1 MNTVD
6 CLKTDKTM
14 PRKKYWRMSKARQTV
29 EDTKTLSS
37 EVGVLKLSDG
47 GLSQPKTP
55 SVSLEM
61 GVMKISDGGNAQP
74 KKPSVSVEM
83 GVMKISDGGNA
94 QPKKPSVSLEMG
106 VMNLSDG
113 GNAQPT
119 KPSVSEIAD
128 IVIDTLPETLKIP
141 DTLNE
146 PLNVSLNEH
155 MPHTLSELMPN
166 AVSKTNTEIH
176 LVPDTLINTMSETSV
191 THNDS
196 YSFAHND
203 THHCSHNDSHSIPH
217 SAFHSTPLA
226 CDKSFAVQFMESSV
240 NDCLKTQIDFDIAF
254 AEAFPKIVVKRQTC
268 NNEELTDNKEVCNN
282 EKLTENKE
290 VAYIELI
297 ESNETSFCDSHFEI
311 IDTDDQ
317 VAKKPLFK
325 SLIAS
330 DSSNS
335 QTSFDVVFLDN
346 FPEVAANYQSRDK
359 ELSERERMAFCPV
372 NTSQQNEEL
381 KRNVTAQHQ
390 LSSDP
395 LEVCSDNDVACYQAV
410 RSSELL
416 WNAIDLVFGSF
427 HQSDG
432 RFSEHSRGYQ
442 CTCNALC
449 MLSYAHC
456 GDVDNSMVLDKVL
469 YEGDALYQ
477 AVIRKLKSDGKLS
490 QHLLSLE
497 EIPDDFEV
505 EIGKFTIEKLHIE
518 SGPLIDTQDIGL
530 PTLHEVLQSAFLSV
544 SSGLLTVGAI
554 CSAVFKK
561 KGAFAFFDSHC
572 HGYNGLSA
580 TDGASS
586 LITFSSLDDLV
597 RYMYAFYDSMK
608 LDTSMQYD
616 FLPIN
621 VKKSENKQSYK
632 DEMASHMEAYFNDQR
647 LRQANKSQ
655 SEVRSISN
663 DLSSIAIEKSEKALW
678 AKRKE
683 FKDRSEYFK
692 NYKRKCRQNS
702 AFKGKERDSKQ
713 SARQNPVFRAKES
726 IYQKESKQAA
736 RQNPVIRAK
745 ENMYQKESKQTARK
759 DPVFKTKE
767 RESKQ
772 SARQNPVFRAKESI
786 YQKESKQAARQN
798 PVIRAKENMYQKE
811 SKQTA
816 RKDPVFKTKERES
829 KQSARQNP
837 VFRAKE
843 SIYQKESKQA
853 ARQNPVIR
861 AKENMYQK
869 ESKQSARKDSVFKA
883 KERESKQSAR
893 QNPVFRAKESINQK
907 ESKQAARQNPVFK
920 AKERESKQSA
930 RQNPVFRTKES
941 MYQKES
947 KQAARQ
953 NPVFKAKERESKQS
967 ARQNPVFRTKES
979 MYQKESKQSARKV
992 PVFKTKERESKQL
1005 ARRNPGFRAKET
1017 VYQKESKRKARE
1029 NPYFLECERIKK
1041 QQLRQEKRKFNDDSG
1056 IDVPRKRCKHD
1067 TDTLPKSH
1075 QKDLTIE
1082 ESIKQFHSDIAI
1094 GPLYVCSCCHQTWFK
1109 KSVSMLKNTHISA
1122 ESKRLH
1128 CTDFT
1133 SVGNEEWI
1141 CHTCLSALRE
1151 SKPPKLSVAN
1161 GMKWPDKPPELNL
1174 HQLEERLI
1182 ALRIPFMQI
1191 RELPRGGQYSLKGN
1205 VINVPVDIQPTI
1217 NCLPRPMDENFT
1229 VAIQLKKKLSYKK
1242 VDFKENV
1249 RPLRVLTALHWLM
1262 NNSELYKKSG
1272 IIVDDKWFQEVTESA
1287 EDTVREFL
1295 EVSKEQCKDKD
1306 NAENEK
1312 QKQDKTNEN
1321 DIEASNDYDSDHYS
1335 EVDANEQVGNIDTL
1349 VDDADIDN
1357 KYDKVFTF
1365 APGEGQHP
1373 LSLYQDKDAEYLCF
1387 PTISCGQTP
1396 PSRDE
1401 RLVPVHYSDIV
1412 KWELRS
1418 VDRRAAQSVPNIF
1431 FKHKKL
1437 QMKQISDK
1445 VNLAVRRCKNRGKKI
1460 TAAEARD
1467 SNYLD
1472 KLVNLDEGYYIF
1484 RQLRN
1489 SPAYLETRKK
1499 YIFAMI
1505 RQLSL
1510 PTWFM
1515 SLSAADTR
1523 WTDLLK
1529 MLAKLNDGIEYSE
1542 KELEHLT
1549 WQEKTKLVQKDP
1561 VTCSR
1566 YFDHR
1571 VQEFLNTVLKSSCEP
1586 IGKLLDFFY
1595 RVEFQQRGSPHIH
1608 MLVWIE
1614 NAPTL
1619 ETHSEE
1625 EIVQFVDQY
1634 LTSNTDNEKT
1644 ANLVGLQSHKH
1655 SKTCRKKGKPICRFG
1670 FPLPPLPRT
1679 MLLYPLEENVDKYKK
1694 KNTELLKVMNE
1705 YKDNVDMTFEE
1716 FLENIA
1722 KMDFE
1727 DYIKCIRS
1735 SLKAPKVF
1743 SKRKTKDMRINLFN
1757 EGILLAWKAN
1767 LDIQIVL
1774 EPYGCASYIVGYISK
1789 SQRGMSAQLDAAAKE
1804 ARKGNLDLK
1813 KQVRH
1818 IGNVFSNC
1826 VEVSAQE
1833 AVYLD
1838 LQIPLTKCTRD
1849 IVFINTSVP
1858 EERIFL
1864 LKPKAALDELPGEST
1879 DVESDNVIQR
1889 YSKRLRQLSKFCLAD
1904 YVSKVDIIY
1913 PKGNK
1918 FTEKVNDKNDDD
1930 RCDSSS
1936 SNESEDSFDGDKSQ
1950 CSDLLY
1956 KTKNG
1961 TKYKKRKVPRI
1972 IRYVKYNK
1980 KKDPEN
1986 YFREQLML
1994 FVPWRNEQKDLLG
2007 SFDTYEAHY
2016 NSVQTLLIP
2025 KRNEYEHHIE
2035 ELELARQMMEDEQR
2049 EYDQTA
2055 PNAEQENR
2063 EAEEEGSKESEQFVY
2078 FNPSRVVEHRHYDI
2092 GIELQSTC
2100 SVPPVET
2107 TGILLPD
2114 DEYLTLLRSLNLRQ
2128 REFFNHIVHWIKCKD
2143 EPVYAFLTGGA
2154 GVGKSV
2160 VIRALYQTLYRI
2172 LNLKDGENPD
2182 DKRILL
2188 CAYMGFAAFNISG
2201 QTICSAFHKQMY
2213 KGTYNHLSADELNT
2227 FRIKYR
2233 HLKVVIIDEISM
2245 VGNMTLSFIDTRL
2258 QQLTGSKSAFGG
2270 LSVIAVG
2277 DLYQLKPVGDFLIC
2291 LDLKVGASSLAR
2303 NLWKEL
2309 FTMYELVDIMRQKDD
2324 LAFAQLLNRLR
2335 LNEMTVEDKQMLQTR
2350 VFDRDTGDYPKDAV
2364 HLFAR
2369 NFYVKKHNDNIL
2381 SQLPGEKIVI
2391 PCHDNVVSANIPAK
2405 ECQRLINS
2413 LPDDYSK
2420 TGQLMKSLTV
2430 VVGMIVVHTANVDVE
2445 DGLTNGATG
2454 VVKQIDFR
2462 MEGTNRPS
2470 IIWVLFD
2477 DPRVGRTTREKYR
2490 KLYNSSIHTDW
2501 TPVFDVQRT
2510 FILNYKTYQRIQF
2523 PLTPASGKSV
2533 WKAEGATVDR
2543 VVVDLSQEKGIVKI
2557 PHIHYV
2563 ALSRVKRLTDLYILN
2578 MNEASMALDDD
2589 VNVEMHRLRTEAVLE
2604 LCYVPLYK
2612 TDPGKVKIAFNNA
2625 RSLHKHFRDVEFEPN
2640 VLAADAIGFAETR
2653 LCRRDENVHYALK
2666 RFRLIRLDDA
2676 EKESG
2681 NRPHHGLALYVKE
2694 YFQIQKVVKM
2704 QCKSFEFIFAA
2715 IYNIQRGYVQ
2725 VVVLYKYPRSSQTD
2739 FRKDIHHHLR
2749 PVINL
2754 NVRLVILG
2762 DFNIQIDCVNTEFV
2776 KFMETSFRCRQ
2787 QIKQSTTDSGSIL
2800 DLIFSNCES
2809 FCDVVEAYWTDHK
2822 LVYCAIDQ

>member
-1 MNTVD
+1 
-6 CLKTDKTM
+6 M
-14 PRKKYWRMSKARQTV
+14 PRRKHWRKSDSKRRERSRTDESETTLTGKYTGSPEQLLRQGSP
-29 EDTKTLSS
+29 EQLLRQGSPGRNQAGS
-37 EVGVLKLSDG
+37 PEQLLRQGSPGRNQAGSPEQLLRQGSPG
-47 GLSQPKTP
+47 RNQAGSPEQLLRQGSPGRNQAGSPEQFRQG
-55 SVSLEM
+55 S
-61 GVMKISDGGNAQP
+61 P
-74 KKPSVSVEM
+74 KKQADLEKPVHSN
-83 GVMKISDGGNA
+83 KSDKLV
-94 QPKKPSVSLEMG
+94 QKEKV
-106 VMNLSDG
+106 
-113 GNAQPT
+113 
-119 KPSVSEIAD
+119 
-128 IVIDTLPETLKIP
+128 
-141 DTLNE
+141 
-146 PLNVSLNEH
+146 H
-155 MPHTLSELMPN
+155 
-166 AVSKTNTEIH
+166 SK
-176 LVPDTLINTMSETSV
+176 
-191 THNDS
+191 
-196 YSFAHND
+196 
-203 THHCSHNDSHSIPH
+203 
-217 SAFHSTPLA
+217 
-226 CDKSFAVQFMESSV
+226 
-240 NDCLKTQIDFDIAF
+240 
-254 AEAFPKIVVKRQTC
+254 
-268 NNEELTDNKEVCNN
+268 NEEFQCSD
-282 EKLTENKE
+282 
-290 VAYIELI
+290 
-297 ESNETSFCDSHFEI
+297 F
-311 IDTDDQ
+311 
-317 VAKKPLFK
+317 FK
-325 SLIAS
+325 SLAAS
-330 DSSNS
+330 DRSNS
-335 QTSFDVVFLDN
+335 QTSFDAVFMDTFPDVV
-346 FPEVAANYQSRDK
+346 ANYQSRDK
-359 ELSERERMAFCPV
+359 ELSERERIPFCPV

-395 LEVCSDNDVACYQAV
+395 LEVCSDNDVACYQAI

-416 WNAIDLVFGSF
+416 WNACDLVFGSF
-427 HQSDG
+427 HQNDG

-477 AVIRKLKSDGKLS
+477 AVIRKLKSDGKFS

-505 EIGKFTIEKLHIE
+505 EIGKFTLEKFHIE
-518 SGPLIDTQDIGL
+518 SGPLIDTQDLGL

-561 KGAFAFFDSHC
+561 KGAYAFFDSHC
-572 HGYNGLSA
+572 HRHNGLSA

-621 VKKSENKQSYK
+621 VKKSQNKQSYK

-647 LRQANKSQ
+647 LRQANKSY

-663 DLSSIAIEKSEKALW
+663 DLSSIAIELPKKASW

-692 NYKRKCRQNS
+692 IYKRKCRQNS
-702 AFKGKERDSKQ
+702 AFKGKERD
-713 SARQNPVFRAKES
+713 
-726 IYQKESKQAA
+726 YQKESKQSA
-736 RQNPVIRAK
+736 RKGPVFKAK
-745 ENMYQKESKQTARK
+745 ERDYQKESKQSARKGPIFKAKERDYQKKSKQSARKGPVFKAKERDYQKESKQSARK

-772 SARQNPVFRAKESI
+772 SDRQNPVFRAKES
-786 YQKESKQAARQN
+786 
-798 PVIRAKENMYQKE
+798 MYQKE
-811 SKQTA
+811 SKESA
-816 RKDPVFKTKERES
+816 RKDP
-829 KQSARQNP
+829 
-837 VFRAKE
+837 
-843 SIYQKESKQA
+843 
-853 ARQNPVIR
+853 
-861 AKENMYQK
+861 
-869 ESKQSARKDSVFKA
+869 VFKA

-893 QNPVFRAKESINQK
+893 QNPVFRAKES
-907 ESKQAARQNPVFK
+907 
-920 AKERESKQSA
+920 
-930 RQNPVFRTKES
+930 
-941 MYQKES
+941 MH
-947 KQAARQ
+947 
-953 NPVFKAKERESKQS
+953 
-967 ARQNPVFRTKES
+967 
-979 MYQKESKQSARKV
+979 QKESKQSARKD
-992 PVFKTKERESKQL
+992 PVFKTKERESKQF

-1041 QQLRQEKRKFNDDSG
+1041 QQIRQEKRKFNNDSG
-1056 IDVPRKRCKHD
+1056 IDVPRKRSKPD
-1067 TDTLPKSH
+1067 TDPLPKSH

-1082 ESIKQFHSDIAI
+1082 ESIKRFHSDIAI
-1094 GPLYVCSCCHQTWFK
+1094 GPLYVCSCCHQTWFR
-1109 KSVSMLKNTHISA
+1109 KSVSMLKNTHIPA

-1151 SKPPKLSVAN
+1151 NKPPKLSVAN
-1161 GMKWPDKPPELNL
+1161 GMKWPDKPQELNL

-1272 IIVDDKWFQEVTESA
+1272 IIVDDNWFQEVTESA

-1295 EVSKEQCKDKD
+1295 EVSKEQCKDKA
-1306 NAENEK
+1306 NTENEK

-1373 LSLYQDKDAEYLCF
+1373 LSLYQDKYAEYLCF
-1387 PTISCGQTP
+1387 PTIFCGQTP

-1445 VNLAVRRCKNRGKKI
+1445 VNLAVRRCKKRGQKI

-1499 YIFAMI
+1499 DIFAMI

-1571 VQEFLNTVLKSSCEP
+1571 VQEFINTVLKSSCEP
-1586 IGKLLDFFY
+1586 IGKLIDYFY

-1619 ETHSEE
+1619 ETNSEG
-1625 EIVQFVDQY
+1625 EIVQFVDKY
-1634 LTSNTDNEKT
+1634 LTCNTDNEKT

-1679 MLLYPLEENVDKYKK
+1679 MLLYPLEEDVDKYKK
-1694 KNTELLKVMNE
+1694 KNTDLLKAMNE

-1716 FLENIA
+1716 FLKNIA
-1722 KMDFE
+1722 KMDFD

-1743 SKRKTKDMRINLFN
+1743 LKRKTKDMRINLFN

-1849 IVFINTSVP
+1849 IVFVNTSVP

-1864 LKPKAALDELPGEST
+1864 LKPKAALDELPAEST
-1879 DVESDNVIQR
+1879 NVESDNVIQR
-1889 YSKRLRQLSKFCLAD
+1889 YSKRPKQLSKFCLAD

-1913 PKGNK
+1913 PKGIK
-1918 FTEKVNDKNDDD
+1918 VPEKVNDKNDDD
-1930 RCDSSS
+1930 RCNSSS
-1936 SNESEDSFDGDKSQ
+1936 SNESEDSLDDDNSRG
-1950 CSDLLY
+1950 SDLLY

-2016 NSVQTLLIP
+2016 NSVQTSLIP

-2063 EAEEEGSKESEQFVY
+2063 EAEEEGSKESERFVY
-2078 FNPSRVVEHRHYDI
+2078 FNPNRVVEHRHYDI

-2182 DKRILL
+2182 DKIILL

-2201 QTICSAFHKQMY
+2201 QTICSAFHKKMY

-2245 VGNMTLSFIDTRL
+2245 VGNKMLNFIDTRL
-2258 QQLTGSKSAFGG
+2258 QQLTGSKAAFGG

-2277 DLYQLKPVGDFLIC
+2277 DLYQLKPVNDFLIC
-2291 LDLKVGASSLAR
+2291 LDLKEGASSLAR

-2335 LNEMTVEDKQMLQTR
+2335 VNEMTEEDKQKLQTR

-2369 NFYVKKHNDNIL
+2369 NVYVKKHNDNIL
-2381 SQLPGEKIVI
+2381 SQLPGEKFVI

-2413 LPDDYSK
+2413 LPDDYSN

-2490 KLYNSSIHTDW
+2490 KLYNSSINTDW

-2510 FILNYKTYQRIQF
+2510 FIVNYKTFQRIQF

-2543 VVVDLSQEKGIVKI
+2543 VVVDLSQEKTIRKI

-2563 ALSRVKRLTDLYILN
+2563 ALSRVKRLKDLYILN
-2578 MNEASMALDDD
+2578 MNEASMALDDN

-2612 TDPGKVKIAFNNA
+2612 TDPCKIKIAFNNA

-2653 LCRRDENVHYALK
+2653 LCRKDENVHYALK

-2704 QCKSFEFIFAA
+2704 QCKSFEFIFAG
-2715 IYNIQRGYVQ
+2715 IYSIQRGYVQ

-2749 PVINL
+2749 PVIDL

-2762 DFNIQIDCVNTEFV
+2762 DFNIHIDCVNTEFV
-2776 KFMETSFRCRQ
+2776 KFMETSFRCMQ
-2787 QIKQSTTDSGSIL
+2787 QIKQITTDSGSIL
-2800 DLIFSNCES
+2800 DLIFSNCEA

-2822 LVYCAIDQ
+2822 LIYCAIDQ

>member
-1 MNTVD
+1 
-6 CLKTDKTM
+6 M
-14 PRKKYWRMSKARQTV
+14 PRRKHWRKSDSKRRERSRTDESETAVRSVGSPSNGDGLPAT
-29 EDTKTLSS
+29 TLDGLPA
-37 EVGVLKLSDG
+37 VGTPFIMVVGSPSNVVAAGSPSNVVATGSPSNVVAPVSPSNVVAAGSPSNVVATGSPSNVVALS
-47 GLSQPKTP
+47 PP
-55 SVSLEM
+55 SVVAGS
-61 GVMKISDGGNAQP
+61 
-74 KKPSVSVEM
+74 PSRVGAS
-83 GVMKISDGGNA
+83 
-94 QPKKPSVSLEMG
+94 
-106 VMNLSDG
+106 
-113 GNAQPT
+113 
-119 KPSVSEIAD
+119 
-128 IVIDTLPETLKIP
+128 
-141 DTLNE
+141 
-146 PLNVSLNEH
+146 
-155 MPHTLSELMPN
+155 HT
-166 AVSKTNTEIH
+166 TNH
-176 LVPDTLINTMSETSV
+176 SSN
-191 THNDS
+191 
-196 YSFAHND
+196 
-203 THHCSHNDSHSIPH
+203 HSI
-217 SAFHSTPLA
+217 SQETQRNYQANIS
-226 CDKSFAVQFMESSV
+226 QF
-240 NDCLKTQIDFDIAF
+240 KQA
-254 AEAFPKIVVKRQTC
+254 
-268 NNEELTDNKEVCNN
+268 
-282 EKLTENKE
+282 
-290 VAYIELI
+290 
-297 ESNETSFCDSHFEI
+297 I
-311 IDTDDQ
+311 ID
-317 VAKKPLFK
+317 LK
-325 SLIAS
+325 SIIAS
-330 DSSNS
+330 DSSNT
-335 QTSFDVVFLDN
+335 QTDFDIVFLDT
-346 FPEVAANYQSRDK
+346 FPDVAANYQSKDNK
-359 ELSERERMAFCPV
+359 ELSERESIAVCPV
-372 NTSQQNEEL
+372 NTFQQNEEHD
-381 KRNVTAQHQ
+381 RNVTAQHH

-395 LEVCSDNDVACYQAV
+395 LEICSDNDVACYQAI
-410 RSSELL
+410 RSSERL
-416 WNAIDLVFGSF
+416 WNASDLVFGSF
-427 HQSDG
+427 HQNDG

-456 GDVDNSMVLDKVL
+456 GDVDNSTVLDKVL
-469 YEGDALYQ
+469 CEGDALYQ
-477 AVIRKLKSDGKLS
+477 TVIRKLKSDGKFI

-497 EIPDDFEV
+497 EIPDDFEL
-505 EIGKFTIEKLHIE
+505 EIGKFSLEKFRIV
-518 SGPLIDTQDIGL
+518 SGPLIDSQDLGL
-530 PTLHEVLQSAFLSV
+530 PTLHEVLQSAFLYV
-544 SSGLLTVGAI
+544 SSGLLTIGAI

-561 KGAFAFFDSHC
+561 KGSYAFFDSHC
-572 HGYNGLSA
+572 HGHNGLSA

-586 LITFSSLDDLV
+586 LIFFSSLDDLV
-597 RYMYAFYDSMK
+597 TYMYAFYDSMR
-608 LDTSMQYD
+608 LDTNLQFD

-621 VKKSENKQSYK
+621 VKKSQNKQSNK

-647 LRQANKSQ
+647 LRQANKTQ
-655 SEVRSISN
+655 SEPRSISN
-663 DLSSIAIEKSEKALW
+663 DLSSISIEKSKKAYR

-683 FKDRSEYFK
+683 FQDRKEYFK
-692 NYKRKCRQNS
+692 IYRSKCRQNS
-702 AFKGKERDSKQ
+702 AFKAKETVYQKQSKQ
-713 SARQNPVFRAKES
+713 S
-726 IYQKESKQAA
+726 
-736 RQNPVIRAK
+736 
-745 ENMYQKESKQTARK
+745 ARK

-772 SARQNPVFRAKESI
+772 F
-786 YQKESKQAARQN
+786 
-798 PVIRAKENMYQKE
+798 
-811 SKQTA
+811 A

-829 KQSARQNP
+829 KQFARRNP
-837 VFRAKE
+837 IFKTKE
-843 SIYQKESKQA
+843 T
-853 ARQNPVIR
+853 V
-861 AKENMYQK
+861 YQK
-869 ESKQSARKDSVFKA
+869 ESKQSARKD
-883 KERESKQSAR
+883 
-893 QNPVFRAKESINQK
+893 
-907 ESKQAARQNPVFK
+907 
-920 AKERESKQSA
+920 
-930 RQNPVFRTKES
+930 
-941 MYQKES
+941 
-947 KQAARQ
+947 
-953 NPVFKAKERESKQS
+953 
-967 ARQNPVFRTKES
+967 
-979 MYQKESKQSARKV
+979 
-992 PVFKTKERESKQL
+992 PVFKTKERESKQF
-1005 ARRNPGFRAKET
+1005 ARRNPIFKTKETVYQKESKQFARKDPVFKTKETVYQKESKQSARSHPVFKAKET
-1017 VYQKESKRKARE
+1017 VYQKESKQSARRNPIFKTKETVYQKVSKQSSRENPVFKAKETVYQKESKERARENQDFKAREKVCQNTSKRKARA
-1029 NPYFLECERIKK
+1029 NPYVLECERIKK
-1041 QQLRQEKRKFNDDSG
+1041 QQIRQEKRKFNDDLG
-1056 IDVPRKRCKHD
+1056 INISRKKIRHA
-1067 TDTLPKSH
+1067 TDILPKSH
-1075 QKDLTIE
+1075 QKDFKTIE
-1082 ESIKQFHSDIAI
+1082 ESIKQFHADISI
-1094 GPLYVCSCCHQTWFK
+1094 GPLYVCSCCHQTWFR

-1122 ESKRLH
+1122 ESRRQY

-1151 SKPPKLSVAN
+1151 SKPPKLSAAN
-1161 GMKWPDKPPELNL
+1161 GMKWPEKPQELNL

-1249 RPLRVLTALHWLM
+1249 RPLRVLSALHWLM
-1262 NNSELYKKSG
+1262 KNSELYKKSG
-1272 IIVDDKWFQEVTESA
+1272 IVVDDNWFQEVTESA

-1295 EVSKEQCKDKD
+1295 EVSKEQCKDK
-1306 NAENEK
+1306 NYPENEK
-1312 QKQDKTNEN
+1312 QKQEKTTEN

-1335 EVDANEQVGNIDTL
+1335 EIDANDHVGNIDTL

-1387 PTISCGQTP
+1387 PTIFCGQTP

-1445 VNLAVRRCKNRGKKI
+1445 VNLAVRRCKKRGQKI

-1467 SNYLD
+1467 SSYVD

-1499 YIFAMI
+1499 DIFAMI

-1529 MLAKLNDGIEYSE
+1529 MLAKLNDGIDYSK
-1542 KELEHLT
+1542 KEIENLS

-1571 VQEFLNTVLKSSCEP
+1571 IQEFLNTVLKSSCEP
-1586 IGKLLDFFY
+1586 IGKLLDYFY

-1619 ETHSEE
+1619 ETNSER
-1625 EIVQFVDQY
+1625 EIVQFVDKY
-1634 LTSNTDNEKT
+1634 LTCNTDNEKT

-1655 SKTCRKKGKPICRFG
+1655 SRTCRKKGKPICRFG

-1679 MLLYPLEENVDKYKK
+1679 MLLYPLEEDVDKYKK
-1694 KNTELLKVMNE
+1694 KNTELLKAMNE

-1716 FLENIA
+1716 FLENFA
-1722 KMDFE
+1722 KMDFD

-1743 SKRKTKDMRINLFN
+1743 LKRKTKDMRINLFN
-1757 EGILLAWKAN
+1757 EGILCAWKAN

-1849 IVFINTSVP
+1849 IVFVNTSVP

-1864 LKPKAALDELPGEST
+1864 LKPKAALDELPAEST

-1889 YSKRLRQLSKFCLAD
+1889 YSKRPKQLSKFCLAD

-1918 FTEKVNDKNDDD
+1918 VPEKVNDKNDDD
-1930 RCDSSS
+1930 RGDSSS
-1936 SNESEDSFDGDKSQ
+1936 SNESEDSLDDDNSQ
-1950 CSDLLY
+1950 GSDLLY

-1961 TKYKKRKVPRI
+1961 IKYKKRKVPRI

-2016 NSVQTLLIP
+2016 NSVQTSLVP

-2107 TGILLPD
+2107 TGIMLPD

-2201 QTICSAFHKQMY
+2201 QTICSAFHKKMY

-2258 QQLTGSKSAFGG
+2258 QQLTGSKAAFGG

-2291 LDLKVGASSLAR
+2291 LDLVAGASSLAR

-2335 LNEMTVEDKQMLQTR
+2335 LNEMTEEDKQVLQTR

-2369 NFYVKKHNDNIL
+2369 NSFVKKHNDNIL
-2381 SQLPGEKIVI
+2381 SQLPGEKFVI

-2490 KLYNSSIHTDW
+2490 KLYNSSINTDW

-2543 VVVDLSQEKGIVKI
+2543 VVVDLSQEKTIRKI

-2563 ALSRVKRLTDLYILN
+2563 ALSRVKRLKDLYILN

-2589 VNVEMHRLRTEAVLE
+2589 VNVEMHRLRTEAALE

-2612 TDPGKVKIAFNNA
+2612 TDPGKIKIAFNNA

-2653 LCRRDENVHYALK
+2653 LCRRDENVHYALR

-2704 QCKSFEFIFAA
+2704 QCKSFEFIFAS
-2715 IYNIQRGYVQ
+2715 IYSIQRGSVQ
-2725 VVVLYKYPRSSQTD
+2725 VVVLYKYPKSSQTD

-2749 PVINL
+2749 PVIDL

-2800 DLIFSNCES
+2800 DLIFSNCEA

>member
-1 MNTVD
+1 MRIREV
-6 CLKTDKTM
+6 
-14 PRKKYWRMSKARQTV
+14 RQKAQTEV
-29 EDTKTLSS
+29 NIKAEDGDRGAEDGDLATIM
-37 EVGVLKLSDG
+37 LSDG
-47 GLSQPKTP
+47 GLANPAFPSHDGIAPCGP
-55 SVSLEM
+55 SVSYSYAYSSP
-61 GVMKISDGGNAQP
+61 KSSPHSDTY
-74 KKPSVSVEM
+74 S
-83 GVMKISDGGNA
+83 
-94 QPKKPSVSLEMG
+94 
-106 VMNLSDG
+106 
-113 GNAQPT
+113 
-119 KPSVSEIAD
+119 
-128 IVIDTLPETLKIP
+128 IP
-141 DTLNE
+141 D
-146 PLNVSLNEH
+146 SL
-155 MPHTLSELMPN
+155 PHS
-166 AVSKTNTEIH
+166 
-176 LVPDTLINTMSETSV
+176 
-191 THNDS
+191 
-196 YSFAHND
+196 D
-203 THHCSHNDSHSIPH
+203 THSLPYSDINPHNDSHGNLIP
-217 SAFHSTPLA
+217 
-226 CDKSFAVQFMESSV
+226 CKMSFATQFIASSE
-240 NDCLKTQIDFDIAF
+240 NDCLKIQTDFEEAF
-254 AEAFPKIVVKRQTC
+254 VEAFPNIVKEHLC
-268 NNEELTDNKEVCNN
+268 NNEQLSKSKVTNK
-282 EKLTENKE
+282 
-290 VAYIELI
+290 ELI
-297 ESNETSFCDSHFEI
+297 EDNATLIHEGNFEI
-311 IDTDDQ
+311 MDTDILVSTQ
-317 VAKKPLFK
+317 P
-325 SLIAS
+325 S
-330 DSSNS
+330 
-335 QTSFDVVFLDN
+335 
-346 FPEVAANYQSRDK
+346 P
-359 ELSERERMAFCPV
+359 
-372 NTSQQNEEL
+372 
-381 KRNVTAQHQ
+381 
-390 LSSDP
+390 
-395 LEVCSDNDVACYQAV
+395 
-410 RSSELL
+410 LL
-416 WNAIDLVFGSF
+416 WNANRIMFGSF
-427 HQSDG
+427 HQNDE
-432 RFSEHSRGYQ
+432 RFIDQSRGVQ

-449 MLSYAHC
+449 MLIQ
-456 GDVDNSMVLDKVL
+456 DKIQNSSDLDQIL
-469 YEGDALYQ
+469 YEGDALYNRT
-477 AVIRKLKSDGKLS
+477 ITSLKAEGKFVHS
-490 QHLLSLE
+490 LLSLE
-497 EIPDDFEV
+497 EIPNTV
-505 EIGKFTIEKLHIE
+505 EIKTGQYFVEK
-518 SGPLIDTQDIGL
+518 QDIRYGYLVNTSDNEAL
-530 PTLHEVLQSAFLSV
+530 PTLQCALETAFLKSTSV
-544 SSGLLTVGAI
+544 LLIIGAV
-554 CSAVFKK
+554 CSAISKRNNLYV
-561 KGAFAFFDSHC
+561 FFDSHS
-572 HGYNGLSA
+572 HGENGL
-580 TDGASS
+580 ASS
-586 LITFSSLDDLV
+586 DGTSILMLFSCLEDLIAYL
-597 RYMYAFYDSMK
+597 YAFYESMRID
-608 LDTSMQYD
+608 LTVQFDL
-616 FLPIN
+616 LPISIRKKELSVIHKKQPETLLEAYFHDQTLRQKQKAVITKDSEPIVN
-621 VKKSENKQSYK
+621 VKKKKN
-632 DEMASHMEAYFNDQR
+632 
-647 LRQANKSQ
+647 
-655 SEVRSISN
+655 
-663 DLSSIAIEKSEKALW
+663 
-678 AKRKE
+678 RKE
-683 FKDRSEYFK
+683 YLRIYM
-692 NYKRKCRQNS
+692 QN
-702 AFKGKERDSKQ
+702 ARHDS
-713 SARQNPVFRAKES
+713 N
-726 IYQKESKQAA
+726 
-736 RQNPVIRAK
+736 
-745 ENMYQKESKQTARK
+745 
-759 DPVFKTKE
+759 
-767 RESKQ
+767 
-772 SARQNPVFRAKESI
+772 
-786 YQKESKQAARQN
+786 
-798 PVIRAKENMYQKE
+798 
-811 SKQTA
+811 
-816 RKDPVFKTKERES
+816 
-829 KQSARQNP
+829 
-837 VFRAKE
+837 
-843 SIYQKESKQA
+843 
-853 ARQNPVIR
+853 
-861 AKENMYQK
+861 
-869 ESKQSARKDSVFKA
+869 FKA
-883 KERESKQSAR
+883 KELVAQRKSKQNAR
-893 QNPVFRAKESINQK
+893 LDSN
-907 ESKQAARQNPVFK
+907 FK
-920 AKERESKQSA
+920 AKELVAQRKHMHKA
-930 RQNPVFRTKES
+930 RQDSN
-941 MYQKES
+941 
-947 KQAARQ
+947 
-953 NPVFKAKERESKQS
+953 FKAKELVTQRKHKHKARQDRDYKAKELVAQRKSKQNARLDS
-967 ARQNPVFRTKES
+967 NFKAKELVAQRKHKHKARQDRDYKAKELVA
-979 MYQKESKQSARKV
+979 QRKSKQNARLDSNFKAKELVAQRKHKHKARQDRDYKAKELVAQRKSKQNARLDSNFKATELVAQRKHMHKARQDSNFKAKELVAQRKSKQNARKNLFFV
-992 PVFKTKERESKQL
+992 
-1005 ARRNPGFRAKET
+1005 
-1017 VYQKESKRKARE
+1017 
-1029 NPYFLECERIKK
+1029 ECERVKK
-1041 QQLRQEKRKFNDDSG
+1041 QEYRKNKQKMDEMNECIVLGETRKKGKIKFDDHKVKKIS
-1056 IDVPRKRCKHD
+1056 DHRY
-1067 TDTLPKSH
+1067 
-1075 QKDLTIE
+1075 KDIKECIE
-1082 ESIKQFHSDIAI
+1082 QFHSSIAV
-1094 GPLYVCSCCHQTWFK
+1094 GPLYVCTCCHQTWFRK
-1109 KSVSMLKNTHISA
+1109 GVCMFKNINLPTSSRLYCTKFISVN
-1122 ESKRLH
+1122 
-1128 CTDFT
+1128 D
-1133 SVGNEEWI
+1133 EEWI
-1141 CHTCLSALRE
+1141 CHTCIGAIRDG
-1151 SKPPKLSVAN
+1151 KVPKLSVAN
-1161 GMKWPDKPPELNL
+1161 GMKWPDKPPELDL

-1229 VAIQLKKKLSYKK
+1229 VAIQLKKKLAYKK

-1249 RPLRVLTALHWLM
+1249 RPLRVLSALHWLM
-1262 NNSELYKKSG
+1262 NNSQLYKKSG
-1272 IIVDDKWFQEVTESA
+1272 IVVDESWFQEVTESS

-1295 EVSKEQCKDKD
+1295 EVSKESKVKNNTEGEIQEH
-1306 NAENEK
+1306 NN
-1312 QKQDKTNEN
+1312 TSEN
-1321 DIEASNDYDSDHYS
+1321 DTVESNDYDSDHYS
-1335 EVDANEQVGNIDTL
+1335 EVDANEHVGNVDTL

-1357 KYDKVFTF
+1357 KCDKVFTF

-1387 PTISCGQTP
+1387 PTIFCGQTP

-1445 VNLAVRRCKNRGKKI
+1445 VNLAVRRCKKRGQKI

-1467 SNYLD
+1467 SSYVD

-1499 YIFAMI
+1499 DIFAMI

-1529 MLAKLNDGIEYSE
+1529 MLAKLNDGIYYSE
-1542 KELEHLT
+1542 KELENLS

-1586 IGKLLDFFY
+1586 IGKLLDYFY

-1619 ETHSEE
+1619 ETNSER
-1625 EIVQFVDQY
+1625 EIVQFVDKY
-1634 LTSNTDNEKT
+1634 LTCNTDNEKT

-1655 SKTCRKKGKPICRFG
+1655 SRTCRKKGKPICRFG

-1679 MLLYPLEENVDKYKK
+1679 MLLYPLEEDVDKYKK
-1694 KNTELLKVMNE
+1694 KNTELLKAMNE

-1716 FLENIA
+1716 FLENFA
-1722 KMDFE
+1722 KMDFD

-1743 SKRKTKDMRINLFN
+1743 LKRKTKDMRINLFN
-1757 EGILLAWKAN
+1757 EGILCAWKAN

-1849 IVFINTSVP
+1849 IVFVNTSVP

-1864 LKPKAALDELPGEST
+1864 LKPKAALDELPAEST

-1889 YSKRLRQLSKFCLAD
+1889 YSKRPKQLSKFCLAD

-1918 FTEKVNDKNDDD
+1918 VPEKVNDKNDDD
-1930 RCDSSS
+1930 QGDSSS
-1936 SNESEDSFDGDKSQ
+1936 SNESEDSLDDDNSQ
-1950 CSDLLY
+1950 GSDLLY

-1961 TKYKKRKVPRI
+1961 IKYKKRKVPRI

-2016 NSVQTLLIP
+2016 NSVQTSLIP

-2107 TGILLPD
+2107 TGIMLPD

-2201 QTICSAFHKQMY
+2201 QTICSAFHKKMY
-2213 KGTYNHLSADELNT
+2213 QGTYNHLSADELNT

-2258 QQLTGSKSAFGG
+2258 QQLTGSKAAFGG

-2335 LNEMTVEDKQMLQTR
+2335 LNEMTEEDKQVLQTR

-2381 SQLPGEKIVI
+2381 SQLPGEKFVI

-2405 ECQRLINS
+2405 ECQTLINS

-2490 KLYNSSIHTDW
+2490 KLYNSSINTDW

-2543 VVVDLSQEKGIVKI
+2543 VVVDLSQEKRIVKI

-2563 ALSRVKRLTDLYILN
+2563 ALSRVKRLKDLYILN
-2578 MNEASMALDDD
+2578 LNEASMALDDD
-2589 VNVEMHRLRTEAVLE
+2589 VNVEMHRLRTEAALE

-2612 TDPGKVKIAFNNA
+2612 TDPGKIKIAFNNA

-2704 QCKSFEFIFAA
+2704 QCKSFEFIFAG
-2715 IYNIQRGYVQ
+2715 IYSIQRGYVQ
-2725 VVVLYKYPRSSQTD
+2725 VVVLYKYPKSSQTD

-2749 PVINL
+2749 PVIDV

-2800 DLIFSNCES
+2800 DLIFSNCEA

>member
-1 MNTVD
+1 MRIREV
-6 CLKTDKTM
+6 
-14 PRKKYWRMSKARQTV
+14 RQKAQTEV
-29 EDTKTLSS
+29 NIKAEDGDRGAEDGDLATIM
-37 EVGVLKLSDG
+37 LSDG
-47 GLSQPKTP
+47 GLANPAFPSHDGIAPCGP
-55 SVSLEM
+55 SVSYSYACSSP
-61 GVMKISDGGNAQP
+61 KSSPHSDTY
-74 KKPSVSVEM
+74 S
-83 GVMKISDGGNA
+83 
-94 QPKKPSVSLEMG
+94 
-106 VMNLSDG
+106 
-113 GNAQPT
+113 
-119 KPSVSEIAD
+119 
-128 IVIDTLPETLKIP
+128 IP
-141 DTLNE
+141 DS
-146 PLNVSLNEH
+146 P
-155 MPHTLSELMPN
+155 P
-166 AVSKTNTEIH
+166 
-176 LVPDTLINTMSETSV
+176 
-191 THNDS
+191 
-196 YSFAHND
+196 YSD
-203 THHCSHNDSHSIPH
+203 THSLPYSDINPHNDSHGNLIP
-217 SAFHSTPLA
+217 
-226 CDKSFAVQFMESSV
+226 CKMSFATQFIASSE
-240 NDCLKTQIDFDIAF
+240 NDCLKIQTDFEEAF
-254 AEAFPKIVVKRQTC
+254 VEAFPNIVKEHLC
-268 NNEELTDNKEVCNN
+268 NNEQLSKSKVTNK
-282 EKLTENKE
+282 
-290 VAYIELI
+290 ELI
-297 ESNETSFCDSHFEI
+297 EDNATLIHEGNFEI
-311 IDTDDQ
+311 MDTDILVSTQ
-317 VAKKPLFK
+317 P
-325 SLIAS
+325 S
-330 DSSNS
+330 
-335 QTSFDVVFLDN
+335 
-346 FPEVAANYQSRDK
+346 P
-359 ELSERERMAFCPV
+359 
-372 NTSQQNEEL
+372 
-381 KRNVTAQHQ
+381 
-390 LSSDP
+390 
-395 LEVCSDNDVACYQAV
+395 
-410 RSSELL
+410 LL
-416 WNAIDLVFGSF
+416 WNANRIMFGSF
-427 HQSDG
+427 HQNDE
-432 RFSEHSRGYQ
+432 RFIDQSRGVQ

-449 MLSYAHC
+449 MLIQ
-456 GDVDNSMVLDKVL
+456 DKIQNSSDLDQIL
-469 YEGDALYQ
+469 YEGDALYNRT
-477 AVIRKLKSDGKLS
+477 ITSLKAEGKFVHS
-490 QHLLSLE
+490 LLSLE
-497 EIPDDFEV
+497 EIPNTV
-505 EIGKFTIEKLHIE
+505 EIKTGQYFVEKQHIRYGYLVNTSDNE
-518 SGPLIDTQDIGL
+518 AL
-530 PTLHEVLQSAFLSV
+530 PTLQCALETAFLKSTSV
-544 SSGLLTVGAI
+544 LLIIGAV
-554 CSAVFKK
+554 CSAISKRNNLYV
-561 KGAFAFFDSHC
+561 FFDSHS
-572 HGYNGLSA
+572 HGKNGL
-580 TDGASS
+580 ASS
-586 LITFSSLDDLV
+586 DGTSILMLFSCLEDLIAYL
-597 RYMYAFYDSMK
+597 YAFYESMRID
-608 LDTSMQYD
+608 LTVQFDL
-616 FLPIN
+616 LPISIRKKELSVIHKKQPETLLEAYFHDQTLRQKQKAVITKDSEPIVN
-621 VKKSENKQSYK
+621 VKKKKN
-632 DEMASHMEAYFNDQR
+632 
-647 LRQANKSQ
+647 
-655 SEVRSISN
+655 
-663 DLSSIAIEKSEKALW
+663 
-678 AKRKE
+678 RKE
-683 FKDRSEYFK
+683 YLRIYM
-692 NYKRKCRQNS
+692 QN
-702 AFKGKERDSKQ
+702 ARHDS
-713 SARQNPVFRAKES
+713 N
-726 IYQKESKQAA
+726 
-736 RQNPVIRAK
+736 
-745 ENMYQKESKQTARK
+745 
-759 DPVFKTKE
+759 
-767 RESKQ
+767 
-772 SARQNPVFRAKESI
+772 
-786 YQKESKQAARQN
+786 
-798 PVIRAKENMYQKE
+798 
-811 SKQTA
+811 
-816 RKDPVFKTKERES
+816 
-829 KQSARQNP
+829 
-837 VFRAKE
+837 
-843 SIYQKESKQA
+843 
-853 ARQNPVIR
+853 
-861 AKENMYQK
+861 
-869 ESKQSARKDSVFKA
+869 FKA
-883 KERESKQSAR
+883 KELVAQRKSKQNAR
-893 QNPVFRAKESINQK
+893 HDSY
-907 ESKQAARQNPVFK
+907 FK
-920 AKERESKQSA
+920 AKELVAQRKSKQNA
-930 RQNPVFRTKES
+930 RLDSN
-941 MYQKES
+941 
-947 KQAARQ
+947 
-953 NPVFKAKERESKQS
+953 FKAKELVAQRKHMHKARQDSNFKAKELVAQRKHMHKARQDSNFKAKELVAQRKHMHKARQDRDYKAKELVAQRKSKQNARLDS
-967 ARQNPVFRTKES
+967 NFKAKELVTQRKHKHKARQDRDYKAKELVA
-979 MYQKESKQSARKV
+979 QRKSKQNARLDSNFKAKELVAQRKHKYKARQDRDYKAKELVAQRKSKQNARLDSNFKATELVAQRKHMHKARQDSNFKAKELVAQRKSKQNARKNLFFV
-992 PVFKTKERESKQL
+992 
-1005 ARRNPGFRAKET
+1005 
-1017 VYQKESKRKARE
+1017 
-1029 NPYFLECERIKK
+1029 ECERVKK
-1041 QQLRQEKRKFNDDSG
+1041 QEYRKNKQKMDEMNECIVLGETRKKDKIKFDDHKVKKIS
-1056 IDVPRKRCKHD
+1056 DHRY
-1067 TDTLPKSH
+1067 
-1075 QKDLTIE
+1075 KDIKECIE
-1082 ESIKQFHSDIAI
+1082 QFHSSIAV
-1094 GPLYVCSCCHQTWFK
+1094 GPLYVCTCCHQTWFRK
-1109 KSVSMLKNTHISA
+1109 GVCMFKNINLPTSSRLYCTKFISVN
-1122 ESKRLH
+1122 
-1128 CTDFT
+1128 D
-1133 SVGNEEWI
+1133 EEWI
-1141 CHTCLSALRE
+1141 CHTCIGAIRDG
-1151 SKPPKLSVAN
+1151 KVPKLSVAN
-1161 GMKWPDKPPELNL
+1161 GMKWPDKPPELDL

-1229 VAIQLKKKLSYKK
+1229 VAIQLKKKLAYKK

-1249 RPLRVLTALHWLM
+1249 RPLRVLSALHWLM
-1262 NNSELYKKSG
+1262 NNSQLYKKSG
-1272 IIVDDKWFQEVTESA
+1272 IVVDESWFQEVTESS

-1295 EVSKEQCKDKD
+1295 EVSKESKVKNNTEGEIQEH
-1306 NAENEK
+1306 NN
-1312 QKQDKTNEN
+1312 TSEN
-1321 DIEASNDYDSDHYS
+1321 DTVESNDYDSDHYS
-1335 EVDANEQVGNIDTL
+1335 EVDANEHVGNVDTL

-1357 KYDKVFTF
+1357 KCDKVFTF

-1387 PTISCGQTP
+1387 PTIFCGQTP

-1445 VNLAVRRCKNRGKKI
+1445 VNLAVRRCKKRGQKI

-1467 SNYLD
+1467 SSYVD

-1499 YIFAMI
+1499 DIFAMI

-1529 MLAKLNDGIEYSE
+1529 MLAKLNDGIYYSE
-1542 KELEHLT
+1542 KELENLS

-1586 IGKLLDFFY
+1586 IGKLLDYFY

-1619 ETHSEE
+1619 ETNSER
-1625 EIVQFVDQY
+1625 EIVQFVDKY
-1634 LTSNTDNEKT
+1634 LTCNTDNEKT

-1655 SKTCRKKGKPICRFG
+1655 SRTCRKKGKPICRFG

-1679 MLLYPLEENVDKYKK
+1679 MLLYPLEEDVDKYKK
-1694 KNTELLKVMNE
+1694 KNTELLKAMNE

-1716 FLENIA
+1716 FLENFA
-1722 KMDFE
+1722 KMDFD

-1743 SKRKTKDMRINLFN
+1743 LKRKTKDMRINLFN
-1757 EGILLAWKAN
+1757 EGILCAWKAN

-1849 IVFINTSVP
+1849 IVFVNTSVP

-1864 LKPKAALDELPGEST
+1864 LKPKAALDELPAEST

-1889 YSKRLRQLSKFCLAD
+1889 YSKRPKQLSKFCLAD

-1918 FTEKVNDKNDDD
+1918 VPEKVNDKNDDD
-1930 RCDSSS
+1930 QGDSSS
-1936 SNESEDSFDGDKSQ
+1936 SNESEDSLDDDNSQ
-1950 CSDLLY
+1950 GSDLLY

-1961 TKYKKRKVPRI
+1961 IKYKKRKVPRI

-2016 NSVQTLLIP
+2016 NSVQTSLIP

-2107 TGILLPD
+2107 TGIMLPD

-2201 QTICSAFHKQMY
+2201 QTICSAFHKKMY
-2213 KGTYNHLSADELNT
+2213 QGTYNHLSADELNT

-2258 QQLTGSKSAFGG
+2258 QQLTGSKAAFGG

-2335 LNEMTVEDKQMLQTR
+2335 LNEMTEEDKQVLQTR

-2381 SQLPGEKIVI
+2381 SQLPGEKFVI

-2405 ECQRLINS
+2405 ECQTLINN

-2490 KLYNSSIHTDW
+2490 KLYNSSINTDW

-2543 VVVDLSQEKGIVKI
+2543 VVVDLSQEKRIVKI

-2563 ALSRVKRLTDLYILN
+2563 ALSRVKRLKDLYILN
-2578 MNEASMALDDD
+2578 LNEASMALDDD
-2589 VNVEMHRLRTEAVLE
+2589 VNVEMHRLRTEAALE

-2612 TDPGKVKIAFNNA
+2612 TEAGKIKIAFNNA

-2704 QCKSFEFIFAA
+2704 QCKSFEFIFAG
-2715 IYNIQRGYVQ
+2715 IYSIQRGYVQ
-2725 VVVLYKYPRSSQTD
+2725 IVVLYKYPKSSQTD

-2749 PVINL
+2749 PVIDL

-2776 KFMETSFRCRQ
+2776 KFMETLFRCRQ

-2800 DLIFSNCES
+2800 DLIFSNCEA

>member
-1 MNTVD
+1 
-6 CLKTDKTM
+6 M
-14 PRKKYWRMSKARQTV
+14 PRRKHWRKSDSKRRERSRTD
-29 EDTKTLSS
+29 E
-37 EVGVLKLSDG
+37 
-47 GLSQPKTP
+47 
-55 SVSLEM
+55 
-61 GVMKISDGGNAQP
+61 
-74 KKPSVSVEM
+74 
-83 GVMKISDGGNA
+83 
-94 QPKKPSVSLEMG
+94 
-106 VMNLSDG
+106 
-113 GNAQPT
+113 
-119 KPSVSEIAD
+119 
-128 IVIDTLPETLKIP
+128 
-141 DTLNE
+141 
-146 PLNVSLNEH
+146 
-155 MPHTLSELMPN
+155 
-166 AVSKTNTEIH
+166 
-176 LVPDTLINTMSETSV
+176 SETAVRSV
-191 THNDS
+191 RSPSNGDGLPATTLDGLPAVGSPFIMVVGSPSNVVAAGSPSNVVATGSPSNVVAPVSPSNVVAAGSPSKMVATGSPSNVVALSPHS
-196 YSFAHND
+196 VVAGSPSSVGA
-203 THHCSHNDSHSIPH
+203 SHTTNHSSNHSI
-217 SAFHSTPLA
+217 SQETQRNYQANIS
-226 CDKSFAVQFMESSV
+226 QF
-240 NDCLKTQIDFDIAF
+240 KQAIIDF
-254 AEAFPKIVVKRQTC
+254 
-268 NNEELTDNKEVCNN
+268 
-282 EKLTENKE
+282 
-290 VAYIELI
+290 
-297 ESNETSFCDSHFEI
+297 
-311 IDTDDQ
+311 
-317 VAKKPLFK
+317 K
-325 SLIAS
+325 SIIAS
-330 DSSNS
+330 DSSNT
-335 QTSFDVVFLDN
+335 QTDFDIVFLDT
-346 FPEVAANYQSRDK
+346 FPDVAANYQSKDNK
-359 ELSERERMAFCPV
+359 ELSERESIAVCPV
-372 NTSQQNEEL
+372 NTFQQNEEHD
-381 KRNVTAQHQ
+381 RNVTAQHHS
-390 LSSDP
+390 SSDP
-395 LEVCSDNDVACYQAV
+395 LEICSDNDVACYQAI
-410 RSSELL
+410 RSSERL
-416 WNAIDLVFGSF
+416 WNASDLVFGSF
-427 HQSDG
+427 HQNDG

-456 GDVDNSMVLDKVL
+456 GDVDNSTVLDKVL
-469 YEGDALYQ
+469 CEGDALYQ
-477 AVIRKLKSDGKLS
+477 TVIRKLKSDGKFIH
-490 QHLLSLE
+490 HLLSLE
-497 EIPDDFEV
+497 EIPDDFEL
-505 EIGKFTIEKLHIE
+505 EIGKFSLEKFRIV
-518 SGPLIDTQDIGL
+518 SGPLIDSQDLGL
-530 PTLHEVLQSAFLSV
+530 PTLHEVLQSAFLYV
-544 SSGLLTVGAI
+544 SSGLLTIGAI

-561 KGAFAFFDSHC
+561 KGSYAFFDSHC
-572 HGYNGLSA
+572 HGHNGLSA

-586 LITFSSLDDLV
+586 LIFFSSLDDLV
-597 RYMYAFYDSMK
+597 TYMYAFYDSMR
-608 LDTSMQYD
+608 LDTNLQFD

-621 VKKSENKQSYK
+621 VKKSQNKQSNK

-647 LRQANKSQ
+647 LRQANKTQ
-655 SEVRSISN
+655 SEPRSTSN
-663 DLSSIAIEKSEKALW
+663 DLSSISIEKSKKAYR

-683 FKDRSEYFK
+683 FQDRKEYFK
-692 NYKRKCRQNS
+692 IYKSKCRQNS
-702 AFKGKERDSKQ
+702 AFK
-713 SARQNPVFRAKES
+713 AKETV
-726 IYQKESKQAA
+726 YQKESKQF
-736 RQNPVIRAK
+736 
-745 ENMYQKESKQTARK
+745 ARK

-772 SARQNPVFRAKESI
+772 FARRNSAFKAKESV
-786 YQKESKQAARQN
+786 YQKESKQ
-798 PVIRAKENMYQKE
+798 
-811 SKQTA
+811 SA

-829 KQSARQNP
+829 KQFARRNP
-837 VFRAKE
+837 VFKAKE
-843 SIYQKESKQA
+843 S
-853 ARQNPVIR
+853 V
-861 AKENMYQK
+861 YQK
-869 ESKQSARKDSVFKA
+869 ESKQSARKDPVFKT
-883 KERESKQSAR
+883 KERESRQFAR
-893 QNPVFRAKESINQK
+893 RNPI
-907 ESKQAARQNPVFK
+907 FK
-920 AKERESKQSA
+920 
-930 RQNPVFRTKES
+930 TKET
-941 MYQKES
+941 
-947 KQAARQ
+947 
-953 NPVFKAKERESKQS
+953 V
-967 ARQNPVFRTKES
+967 
-979 MYQKESKQSARKV
+979 YQKESKQSARKD
-992 PVFKTKERESKQL
+992 PVFKTKERESKQF
-1005 ARRNPGFRAKET
+1005 ARRNPIFKTKET
-1017 VYQKESKRKARE
+1017 VYQKESKQFARRNPIFKTKETVYQKESKQSARKDPVFKTKERESKQFARRNPIFKTKETVYQKESKERARENQDFKAREKVCQNTSKRKARA
-1029 NPYFLECERIKK
+1029 NPYVLECERIKK
-1041 QQLRQEKRKFNDDSG
+1041 QQIRQEKRKFNDDLG
-1056 IDVPRKRCKHD
+1056 INISRKKIKHA
-1067 TDTLPKSH
+1067 TDILPKSH
-1075 QKDLTIE
+1075 QKDFKTIE
-1082 ESIKQFHSDIAI
+1082 ESIKQFHADISI
-1094 GPLYVCSCCHQTWFK
+1094 GPLYVCSCCHQTWFR

-1122 ESKRLH
+1122 ESRRLYS
-1128 CTDFT
+1128 TDFT

-1151 SKPPKLSVAN
+1151 SKPPKLSAAN
-1161 GMKWPDKPPELNL
+1161 GMKWPDKPQELNL

-1249 RPLRVLTALHWLM
+1249 RPLRVLSALHWLM
-1262 NNSELYKKSG
+1262 KNSELYKKSG
-1272 IIVDDKWFQEVTESA
+1272 IVVDDNWFQEVTESA

-1295 EVSKEQCKDKD
+1295 EVSKEQCKDK
-1306 NAENEK
+1306 NYPENEK
-1312 QKQDKTNEN
+1312 QKQEKTTEN
-1321 DIEASNDYDSDHYS
+1321 DIEASIDYDSDHYS
-1335 EVDANEQVGNIDTL
+1335 EIDANDHVGSIDTL

-1387 PTISCGQTP
+1387 PTIFCGQTP

-1445 VNLAVRRCKNRGKKI
+1445 VNLAVRRCKKRGQKI

-1467 SNYLD
+1467 SSYVD

-1499 YIFAMI
+1499 DIFAMI

-1529 MLAKLNDGIEYSE
+1529 MLAKLNDGIDYSE
-1542 KELEHLT
+1542 KELENLS

-1586 IGKLLDFFY
+1586 IGKLLDYFY

-1619 ETHSEE
+1619 ETNSER
-1625 EIVQFVDQY
+1625 EIVQFVDKY
-1634 LTSNTDNEKT
+1634 LTCNTDNEKT

-1679 MLLYPLEENVDKYKK
+1679 MLLYPLEEDVDKYKK
-1694 KNTELLKVMNE
+1694 KNTELLKAMNE

-1716 FLENIA
+1716 FLENFA
-1722 KMDFE
+1722 KMDFD

-1743 SKRKTKDMRINLFN
+1743 LKRKTKDMRINLFN
-1757 EGILLAWKAN
+1757 EGILCAWKAN

-1849 IVFINTSVP
+1849 IVFVNTSVP

-1864 LKPKAALDELPGEST
+1864 LKPKAALDELPAEST

-1889 YSKRLRQLSKFCLAD
+1889 YSKRPKQLSKFCLAD

-1918 FTEKVNDKNDDD
+1918 VPEKVNDKNDDD
-1930 RCDSSS
+1930 RGDSSS
-1936 SNESEDSFDGDKSQ
+1936 SNESEDSLDDDNSQ
-1950 CSDLLY
+1950 GSDLLY

-1961 TKYKKRKVPRI
+1961 IKYKKRKVPRI

-2016 NSVQTLLIP
+2016 NSVQTSLVP

-2107 TGILLPD
+2107 TGIMLPD

-2201 QTICSAFHKQMY
+2201 QTICSAFHKKMY

-2258 QQLTGSKSAFGG
+2258 QQLTGSKAAFGG

-2291 LDLKVGASSLAR
+2291 LDLVEGASSLAR

-2335 LNEMTVEDKQMLQTR
+2335 LNEMTEEDKQVLQTR

-2369 NFYVKKHNDNIL
+2369 NFFVKKHNDNIL
-2381 SQLPGEKIVI
+2381 SQLPGEKFVI

-2490 KLYNSSIHTDW
+2490 KLYNSSINTDW

-2543 VVVDLSQEKGIVKI
+2543 VVVDLSQEKTIRKI

-2563 ALSRVKRLTDLYILN
+2563 ALSRVKRLKDLYILN

-2589 VNVEMHRLRTEAVLE
+2589 VNVEMHRLRTEAALE

-2612 TDPGKVKIAFNNA
+2612 TDPGKIKIAFNNA
-2625 RSLHKHFRDVEFEPN
+2625 RSLHKHFRDVEYEPN

-2653 LCRRDENVHYALK
+2653 LCRRDENVHYALR

-2704 QCKSFEFIFAA
+2704 QCKSFEFIFAS
-2715 IYNIQRGYVQ
+2715 IYSIQRGSVQ
-2725 VVVLYKYPRSSQTD
+2725 VVVLYKYPKSSQTD

-2749 PVINL
+2749 PVIDL
-2754 NVRLVILG
+2754 NIRLVILG

-2800 DLIFSNCES
+2800 DLIFSNCEA

>member
-1 MNTVD
+1 MRIREV
-6 CLKTDKTM
+6 
-14 PRKKYWRMSKARQTV
+14 RQKAQTEV
-29 EDTKTLSS
+29 NIKAEDGDRGAEDGDLATIM
-37 EVGVLKLSDG
+37 LSDG
-47 GLSQPKTP
+47 GLANPAFPSHDGIAPCGP
-55 SVSLEM
+55 SV
-61 GVMKISDGGNAQP
+61 
-74 KKPSVSVEM
+74 
-83 GVMKISDGGNA
+83 
-94 QPKKPSVSLEMG
+94 
-106 VMNLSDG
+106 
-113 GNAQPT
+113 
-119 KPSVSEIAD
+119 
-128 IVIDTLPETLKIP
+128 
-141 DTLNE
+141 
-146 PLNVSLNEH
+146 
-155 MPHTLSELMPN
+155 
-166 AVSKTNTEIH
+166 
-176 LVPDTLINTMSETSV
+176 
-191 THNDS
+191 S
-196 YSFAHND
+196 YSFAYSSPKSSPHSDTYSIPDSPPDSD
-203 THHCSHNDSHSIPH
+203 THSLPYSDINPHNDSHGNLIPR
-217 SAFHSTPLA
+217 
-226 CDKSFAVQFMESSV
+226 KMSFATQFIASSG
-240 NDCLKTQIDFDIAF
+240 NDCLKIQTDFEEAF
-254 AEAFPKIVVKRQTC
+254 VEAFPNIVKEHLC
-268 NNEELTDNKEVCNN
+268 NNEQLSKSKVTNK
-282 EKLTENKE
+282 
-290 VAYIELI
+290 ELI
-297 ESNETSFCDSHFEI
+297 EDNATLFHEGNFEI
-311 IDTDDQ
+311 MDTDIP
-317 VAKKPLFK
+317 VATQP
-325 SLIAS
+325 S
-330 DSSNS
+330 
-335 QTSFDVVFLDN
+335 
-346 FPEVAANYQSRDK
+346 P
-359 ELSERERMAFCPV
+359 
-372 NTSQQNEEL
+372 
-381 KRNVTAQHQ
+381 
-390 LSSDP
+390 
-395 LEVCSDNDVACYQAV
+395 
-410 RSSELL
+410 LL
-416 WNAIDLVFGSF
+416 WNANRIMFGSF
-427 HQSDG
+427 HQNDE
-432 RFSEHSRGYQ
+432 RFIDQSRGVQ

-449 MLSYAHC
+449 MLTQ
-456 GDVDNSMVLDKVL
+456 DKIQNSSDLDQIL
-469 YEGDALYQ
+469 YEGDALYNRT
-477 AVIRKLKSDGKLS
+477 ITSLKAEGKFV
-490 QHLLSLE
+490 HPLLSLE
-497 EIPDDFEV
+497 EIPNTV
-505 EIGKFTIEKLHIE
+505 EIKTGQYFVEKQHIRYGYLVNTSDNE
-518 SGPLIDTQDIGL
+518 AL
-530 PTLHEVLQSAFLSV
+530 PTFQCALETAFLKSTSV
-544 SSGLLTVGAI
+544 LLIIGAV
-554 CSAVFKK
+554 CSAISKRNNLYV
-561 KGAFAFFDSHC
+561 FFDSHS
-572 HGYNGLSA
+572 HGENGL
-580 TDGASS
+580 ASS
-586 LITFSSLDDLV
+586 DGTSILMVFSCLEDLIAYL
-597 RYMYAFYDSMK
+597 YAFYESMRID
-608 LDTSMQYD
+608 LTVQFDL
-616 FLPIN
+616 LPISIRKKELSVIHKKQPETLLEAYFHDQTLRQKQKAVVTKDSEPIVN
-621 VKKSENKQSYK
+621 VKKKKN
-632 DEMASHMEAYFNDQR
+632 
-647 LRQANKSQ
+647 
-655 SEVRSISN
+655 
-663 DLSSIAIEKSEKALW
+663 
-678 AKRKE
+678 RKE
-683 FKDRSEYFK
+683 YLRIYM
-692 NYKRKCRQNS
+692 QN
-702 AFKGKERDSKQ
+702 ARHDS
-713 SARQNPVFRAKES
+713 N
-726 IYQKESKQAA
+726 
-736 RQNPVIRAK
+736 
-745 ENMYQKESKQTARK
+745 
-759 DPVFKTKE
+759 
-767 RESKQ
+767 
-772 SARQNPVFRAKESI
+772 
-786 YQKESKQAARQN
+786 
-798 PVIRAKENMYQKE
+798 
-811 SKQTA
+811 
-816 RKDPVFKTKERES
+816 
-829 KQSARQNP
+829 
-837 VFRAKE
+837 
-843 SIYQKESKQA
+843 
-853 ARQNPVIR
+853 
-861 AKENMYQK
+861 
-869 ESKQSARKDSVFKA
+869 FKA
-883 KERESKQSAR
+883 KELVAQRKHMHKAR
-893 QNPVFRAKESINQK
+893 QDRDYKAKELVAQRK
-907 ESKQAARQNPVFK
+907 YKQNARLDSNFK
-920 AKERESKQSA
+920 AKELVAQRKHMHKARQDRDYKAKELVAQHKSKQNA
-930 RQNPVFRTKES
+930 RLDSN
-941 MYQKES
+941 
-947 KQAARQ
+947 
-953 NPVFKAKERESKQS
+953 FKAKELVAQRKHMHKARQDRDYKAKELVAQRKSKQNARLDS
-967 ARQNPVFRTKES
+967 NFKAKELVAQRKHMHKARQDSNFKAKELVAQRKHMHKARQDS
-979 MYQKESKQSARKV
+979 NFKAKELVAQRKHMHKARQDSNFKAKELVAQRKSKQNARKNLFFV
-992 PVFKTKERESKQL
+992 
-1005 ARRNPGFRAKET
+1005 
-1017 VYQKESKRKARE
+1017 
-1029 NPYFLECERIKK
+1029 ECERVKK
-1041 QQLRQEKRKFNDDSG
+1041 QEYRKNKQKMAEMNECIVLGETRKKDKIKFDDHKVEKISDHRY
-1056 IDVPRKRCKHD
+1056 
-1067 TDTLPKSH
+1067 
-1075 QKDLTIE
+1075 KDIKECIE
-1082 ESIKQFHSDIAI
+1082 QFHSSIAV
-1094 GPLYVCSCCHQTWFK
+1094 GPLYVCTCCHQTWFRK
-1109 KSVSMLKNTHISA
+1109 GVCMLKNINLPTSSRLYCTKFISVNDA
-1122 ESKRLH
+1122 
-1128 CTDFT
+1128 
-1133 SVGNEEWI
+1133 EWI
-1141 CHTCLSALRE
+1141 CHTCIGAIRDG
-1151 SKPPKLSVAN
+1151 KVPKLSLAN
-1161 GMKWPDKPPELNL
+1161 GMKWPDKPPELDL

-1229 VAIQLKKKLSYKK
+1229 VAIQLKKKLAYKK

-1249 RPLRVLTALHWLM
+1249 RPLRVLSALHWLM
-1262 NNSELYKKSG
+1262 NKSQLYKKSG
-1272 IIVDDKWFQEVTESA
+1272 IVVDESWFQEVTESS

-1295 EVSKEQCKDKD
+1295 EVSKESKVKNNTEGEIQEH
-1306 NAENEK
+1306 NN
-1312 QKQDKTNEN
+1312 TSEN
-1321 DIEASNDYDSDHYS
+1321 DTVESNDYDSDHYS
-1335 EVDANEQVGNIDTL
+1335 EVDANEHVGNVDTL

-1357 KYDKVFTF
+1357 KCDKVFTF

-1387 PTISCGQTP
+1387 PTIFCGQTP

-1445 VNLAVRRCKNRGKKI
+1445 VNLAVRRCKKRGQKI

-1467 SNYLD
+1467 SSYVD

-1499 YIFAMI
+1499 DIFAMI

-1529 MLAKLNDGIEYSE
+1529 MLAKLNDGIYYSE
-1542 KELEHLT
+1542 KELENLS

-1586 IGKLLDFFY
+1586 IGKLLDYFY

-1619 ETHSEE
+1619 ETNSER
-1625 EIVQFVDQY
+1625 EIVQFVDKY
-1634 LTSNTDNEKT
+1634 LTCNTDNEKT

-1655 SKTCRKKGKPICRFG
+1655 SRTCRKKGKPICRFG

-1679 MLLYPLEENVDKYKK
+1679 MLLYPLEEDVDKYKK
-1694 KNTELLKVMNE
+1694 KNTELLKAMNE

-1716 FLENIA
+1716 FLENFA
-1722 KMDFE
+1722 KMDFD

-1743 SKRKTKDMRINLFN
+1743 LKRKTKDMRINLFN
-1757 EGILLAWKAN
+1757 EGILCAWKAN

-1849 IVFINTSVP
+1849 IVFVNTSVP

-1864 LKPKAALDELPGEST
+1864 LKPKAALDELPAEST

-1889 YSKRLRQLSKFCLAD
+1889 YSKRPKQLSKFCLAD

-1918 FTEKVNDKNDDD
+1918 VPEKVNDKNDDD
-1930 RCDSSS
+1930 QGDSSS
-1936 SNESEDSFDGDKSQ
+1936 SNESEDSLDDDNSQ
-1950 CSDLLY
+1950 GSDFLY

-1961 TKYKKRKVPRI
+1961 IKYKKRKVPRI

-1994 FVPWRNEQKDLLG
+1994 FVPRRNEQKDLLG

-2016 NSVQTLLIP
+2016 NSVQTSLIP

-2107 TGILLPD
+2107 TGIMLPD

-2201 QTICSAFHKQMY
+2201 QTICSAFHKKMY
-2213 KGTYNHLSADELNT
+2213 QGTYNHLSADELNT

-2258 QQLTGSKSAFGG
+2258 QQLTGSKAAFGG

-2335 LNEMTVEDKQMLQTR
+2335 LNEMTEEDKQVLQTR

-2381 SQLPGEKIVI
+2381 SQLPGEKFVI

-2490 KLYNSSIHTDW
+2490 KLYNSSINTDW

-2543 VVVDLSQEKGIVKI
+2543 VVVDLSQEKND
-2557 PHIHYV
+2557 
-2563 ALSRVKRLTDLYILN
+2563 T
-2578 MNEASMALDDD
+2578 
-2589 VNVEMHRLRTEAVLE
+2589 
-2604 LCYVPLYK
+2604 
-2612 TDPGKVKIAFNNA
+2612 
-2625 RSLHKHFRDVEFEPN
+2625 
-2640 VLAADAIGFAETR
+2640 
-2653 LCRRDENVHYALK
+2653 
-2666 RFRLIRLDDA
+2666 
-2676 EKESG
+2676 
-2681 NRPHHGLALYVKE
+2681 
-2694 YFQIQKVVKM
+2694 
-2704 QCKSFEFIFAA
+2704 
-2715 IYNIQRGYVQ
+2715 
-2725 VVVLYKYPRSSQTD
+2725 
-2739 FRKDIHHHLR
+2739 
-2749 PVINL
+2749 
-2754 NVRLVILG
+2754 
-2762 DFNIQIDCVNTEFV
+2762 
-2776 KFMETSFRCRQ
+2776 
-2787 QIKQSTTDSGSIL
+2787 
-2800 DLIFSNCES
+2800 
-2809 FCDVVEAYWTDHK
+2809 
-2822 LVYCAIDQ
+2822 

>member
-1 MNTVD
+1 
-6 CLKTDKTM
+6 M
-14 PRKKYWRMSKARQTV
+14 PRRKHWRKSDSKRRERSRTDESETTVTGKYAGSPEQLLRQGSP
-29 EDTKTLSS
+29 EQLLRQGSPGRNQAGS
-37 EVGVLKLSDG
+37 PEQLLRQGSPGRNQAGSPEQLLRQGSPG
-47 GLSQPKTP
+47 RNQAGSPEQFRQG
-55 SVSLEM
+55 S
-61 GVMKISDGGNAQP
+61 P
-74 KKPSVSVEM
+74 KKQADLEKPVHSN
-83 GVMKISDGGNA
+83 KSDKLV
-94 QPKKPSVSLEMG
+94 QKEKV
-106 VMNLSDG
+106 
-113 GNAQPT
+113 
-119 KPSVSEIAD
+119 
-128 IVIDTLPETLKIP
+128 
-141 DTLNE
+141 
-146 PLNVSLNEH
+146 H
-155 MPHTLSELMPN
+155 
-166 AVSKTNTEIH
+166 SK
-176 LVPDTLINTMSETSV
+176 
-191 THNDS
+191 
-196 YSFAHND
+196 
-203 THHCSHNDSHSIPH
+203 
-217 SAFHSTPLA
+217 
-226 CDKSFAVQFMESSV
+226 
-240 NDCLKTQIDFDIAF
+240 
-254 AEAFPKIVVKRQTC
+254 
-268 NNEELTDNKEVCNN
+268 NEEFQCSD
-282 EKLTENKE
+282 
-290 VAYIELI
+290 
-297 ESNETSFCDSHFEI
+297 F
-311 IDTDDQ
+311 
-317 VAKKPLFK
+317 FK
-325 SLIAS
+325 SLAAS
-330 DSSNS
+330 DRSNS
-335 QTSFDVVFLDN
+335 QTSFDAVFMDTFPDVV
-346 FPEVAANYQSRDK
+346 ANYQSRDK
-359 ELSERERMAFCPV
+359 ELSERERIAFCPV

-395 LEVCSDNDVACYQAV
+395 LEVCSDNDVACYQAI

-416 WNAIDLVFGSF
+416 WNACDLVFGSF
-427 HQSDG
+427 HQNDG

-477 AVIRKLKSDGKLS
+477 AVIRKLKSVGKFS

-505 EIGKFTIEKLHIE
+505 EIGKFTLEKFHIE
-518 SGPLIDTQDIGL
+518 SGPLIDTQDLGL

-561 KGAFAFFDSHC
+561 KGAYAFFDSHC
-572 HGYNGLSA
+572 HGHNGLSA

-621 VKKSENKQSYK
+621 VKKSQNKQSYK

-647 LRQANKSQ
+647 LRQANKSY

-663 DLSSIAIEKSEKALW
+663 DLSSIAIELPKKASW

-692 NYKRKCRQNS
+692 IYKRKCRQNS
-702 AFKGKERDSKQ
+702 AFKGKERDIQKESKLSARKGPVFKAKERDYQKESKQ
-713 SARQNPVFRAKES
+713 SARKGPVFKAKERDYQKKSKQSARKGPVFKAKERDYQKESKQSARNDPVFKAKERESKQSDRQNPVFRAKES
-726 IYQKESKQAA
+726 
-736 RQNPVIRAK
+736 
-745 ENMYQKESKQTARK
+745 MYQKESKESARK
-759 DPVFKTKE
+759 DP
-767 RESKQ
+767 
-772 SARQNPVFRAKESI
+772 
-786 YQKESKQAARQN
+786 
-798 PVIRAKENMYQKE
+798 
-811 SKQTA
+811 
-816 RKDPVFKTKERES
+816 
-829 KQSARQNP
+829 
-837 VFRAKE
+837 
-843 SIYQKESKQA
+843 
-853 ARQNPVIR
+853 
-861 AKENMYQK
+861 
-869 ESKQSARKDSVFKA
+869 VFKA

-893 QNPVFRAKESINQK
+893 QNPVFRAKES
-907 ESKQAARQNPVFK
+907 
-920 AKERESKQSA
+920 
-930 RQNPVFRTKES
+930 
-941 MYQKES
+941 MH
-947 KQAARQ
+947 
-953 NPVFKAKERESKQS
+953 
-967 ARQNPVFRTKES
+967 
-979 MYQKESKQSARKV
+979 QKESKQSARKD
-992 PVFKTKERESKQL
+992 PVFKTKERESKQF

-1041 QQLRQEKRKFNDDSG
+1041 QQIRQEKRKFNNYSG
-1056 IDVPRKRCKHD
+1056 IDVPRKRSKPD
-1067 TDTLPKSH
+1067 TDPLPKSH

-1082 ESIKQFHSDIAI
+1082 ESIKRFHSDIAI
-1094 GPLYVCSCCHQTWFK
+1094 GPLYVCSCCHQTWFR
-1109 KSVSMLKNTHISA
+1109 KSVSMLKNTHIPA

-1133 SVGNEEWI
+1133 SIGNEEWI

-1151 SKPPKLSVAN
+1151 NKPPKLSVAN
-1161 GMKWPDKPPELNL
+1161 GMKWPDKPQELNL

-1272 IIVDDKWFQEVTESA
+1272 IIVDDNWFQEVTESA

-1295 EVSKEQCKDKD
+1295 EVSKEQCKDKA
-1306 NAENEK
+1306 NTENEK
-1312 QKQDKTNEN
+1312 QKQGKTNEN

-1387 PTISCGQTP
+1387 PTIFCGQTP

-1445 VNLAVRRCKNRGKKI
+1445 VNLAVRRCKKRGQKI

-1499 YIFAMI
+1499 DIFAMI

-1586 IGKLLDFFY
+1586 IGKLIDYFY

-1619 ETHSEE
+1619 ETNSEG
-1625 EIVQFVDQY
+1625 EIVQFVDKY
-1634 LTSNTDNEKT
+1634 LTCNTDNEKT

-1679 MLLYPLEENVDKYKK
+1679 MLLYPLEEDVDKYKK
-1694 KNTELLKVMNE
+1694 KNTDLLKAMNE

-1716 FLENIA
+1716 FLKNIA
-1722 KMDFE
+1722 KMDFD

-1743 SKRKTKDMRINLFN
+1743 LKRKTKDMRINLFN

-1849 IVFINTSVP
+1849 IVFVNTSVP

-1864 LKPKAALDELPGEST
+1864 LKPKAALDELPAEST
-1879 DVESDNVIQR
+1879 NVESDNVIQR
-1889 YSKRLRQLSKFCLAD
+1889 YSKRPKQLSKFCLAD

-1913 PKGNK
+1913 PKGIK
-1918 FTEKVNDKNDDD
+1918 VPEKVNDKNDDD

-1936 SNESEDSFDGDKSQ
+1936 SNESEDSLDDDNSRG
-1950 CSDLLY
+1950 SDLLY

-2016 NSVQTLLIP
+2016 NSVQTSLIP

-2063 EAEEEGSKESEQFVY
+2063 EAEEEGSKESERFVY
-2078 FNPSRVVEHRHYDI
+2078 FNPNRVVEHRHYDI

-2201 QTICSAFHKQMY
+2201 QTICSAFHKKMY

-2245 VGNMTLSFIDTRL
+2245 VGNKMLSFIDTRL
-2258 QQLTGSKSAFGG
+2258 QQLTGSKAAFGG

-2277 DLYQLKPVGDFLIC
+2277 DLYQLKPVNDFLIC
-2291 LDLKVGASSLAR
+2291 LDLKEGASSLAR

-2309 FTMYELVDIMRQKDD
+2309 FTMYELVDIIRQKDD

-2335 LNEMTVEDKQMLQTR
+2335 VNEMTEEDKQKLKTR

-2369 NFYVKKHNDNIL
+2369 NVYVKKHNDNIL
-2381 SQLPGEKIVI
+2381 SQLPGEKFVI

-2413 LPDDYSK
+2413 LPDDYSN

-2490 KLYNSSIHTDW
+2490 KLYNSSINTDW

-2510 FILNYKTYQRIQF
+2510 FIVNYKTFQRIQF

-2543 VVVDLSQEKGIVKI
+2543 VVVDLSQEKTIRKI

-2563 ALSRVKRLTDLYILN
+2563 ALSRVKRLKDLYILN
-2578 MNEASMALDDD
+2578 MNEASMALDDN

-2612 TDPGKVKIAFNNA
+2612 TDPCKIRIAFNNA

-2653 LCRRDENVHYALK
+2653 LCRKDENVHYALK

-2704 QCKSFEFIFAA
+2704 QCKSFEFIFAG
-2715 IYNIQRGYVQ
+2715 IYSIQRGYVQ

-2739 FRKDIHHHLR
+2739 FRKDMHHHLR
-2749 PVINL
+2749 PVIDL

-2776 KFMETSFRCRQ
+2776 KFMETSFRCMQ
-2787 QIKQSTTDSGSIL
+2787 QIKQITTDSGSIL
-2800 DLIFSNCES
+2800 DLIFSNCEA

-2822 LVYCAIDQ
+2822 LIYCAIDQ

>member
-1 MNTVD
+1 MRIREV
-6 CLKTDKTM
+6 
-14 PRKKYWRMSKARQTV
+14 RQKAQTEV
-29 EDTKTLSS
+29 NIKAEDGDRGAEDGDLATIM
-37 EVGVLKLSDG
+37 LSDG
-47 GLSQPKTP
+47 GLANPAFPSHDGIAPCGP
-55 SVSLEM
+55 SVSYSYAYSSP
-61 GVMKISDGGNAQP
+61 KSSPHSDTY
-74 KKPSVSVEM
+74 S
-83 GVMKISDGGNA
+83 
-94 QPKKPSVSLEMG
+94 
-106 VMNLSDG
+106 
-113 GNAQPT
+113 
-119 KPSVSEIAD
+119 
-128 IVIDTLPETLKIP
+128 IP
-141 DTLNE
+141 DS
-146 PLNVSLNEH
+146 PPHSDSHSL
-155 MPHTLSELMPN
+155 PYS
-166 AVSKTNTEIH
+166 
-176 LVPDTLINTMSETSV
+176 DINP
-191 THNDS
+191 
-196 YSFAHND
+196 
-203 THHCSHNDSHSIPH
+203 HNDSHGNLIPR
-217 SAFHSTPLA
+217 
-226 CDKSFAVQFMESSV
+226 KMSFATQFIASSG
-240 NDCLKTQIDFDIAF
+240 NDCLKIQTDFEEAF
-254 AEAFPKIVVKRQTC
+254 VEAFPNIVKEHLC
-268 NNEELTDNKEVCNN
+268 NNEQLSQSKVTNK
-282 EKLTENKE
+282 
-290 VAYIELI
+290 ELI
-297 ESNETSFCDSHFEI
+297 EDNATLFHEGNFEI
-311 IDTDDQ
+311 MDTDIP
-317 VAKKPLFK
+317 VATQP
-325 SLIAS
+325 S
-330 DSSNS
+330 
-335 QTSFDVVFLDN
+335 
-346 FPEVAANYQSRDK
+346 P
-359 ELSERERMAFCPV
+359 
-372 NTSQQNEEL
+372 
-381 KRNVTAQHQ
+381 
-390 LSSDP
+390 
-395 LEVCSDNDVACYQAV
+395 
-410 RSSELL
+410 LL
-416 WNAIDLVFGSF
+416 WNANRIMFGSF
-427 HQSDG
+427 HQNDE
-432 RFSEHSRGYQ
+432 RFIDQSRGVQ

-449 MLSYAHC
+449 MLTQ
-456 GDVDNSMVLDKVL
+456 DKIQNSSDLDQIL
-469 YEGDALYQ
+469 YEGDALYNRT
-477 AVIRKLKSDGKLS
+477 ITSLKAEGKFV
-490 QHLLSLE
+490 HPLLSLE
-497 EIPDDFEV
+497 EIPNTV
-505 EIGKFTIEKLHIE
+505 EIKTGQYFVEKQHIRYGYLVNTSDNE
-518 SGPLIDTQDIGL
+518 AL
-530 PTLHEVLQSAFLSV
+530 PTLQCALETAFLKSTSV
-544 SSGLLTVGAI
+544 LLIIGAV
-554 CSAVFKK
+554 CSAISKRNNLYV
-561 KGAFAFFDSHC
+561 FFDSHS
-572 HGYNGLSA
+572 HGENGL
-580 TDGASS
+580 ASS
-586 LITFSSLDDLV
+586 DGTSILMVFSCLEDLIAYL
-597 RYMYAFYDSMK
+597 YAFYESMRID
-608 LDTSMQYD
+608 LTVQFDL
-616 FLPIN
+616 LPISIRKKELSVIHKKQPETLLEAYFHDQTLRQKQKAVVTKDSEPIVN
-621 VKKSENKQSYK
+621 VKKKKN
-632 DEMASHMEAYFNDQR
+632 
-647 LRQANKSQ
+647 
-655 SEVRSISN
+655 
-663 DLSSIAIEKSEKALW
+663 
-678 AKRKE
+678 RKE
-683 FKDRSEYFK
+683 YLRIYM
-692 NYKRKCRQNS
+692 QN
-702 AFKGKERDSKQ
+702 ARHDS
-713 SARQNPVFRAKES
+713 N
-726 IYQKESKQAA
+726 
-736 RQNPVIRAK
+736 
-745 ENMYQKESKQTARK
+745 
-759 DPVFKTKE
+759 
-767 RESKQ
+767 
-772 SARQNPVFRAKESI
+772 
-786 YQKESKQAARQN
+786 
-798 PVIRAKENMYQKE
+798 
-811 SKQTA
+811 
-816 RKDPVFKTKERES
+816 
-829 KQSARQNP
+829 
-837 VFRAKE
+837 
-843 SIYQKESKQA
+843 
-853 ARQNPVIR
+853 
-861 AKENMYQK
+861 
-869 ESKQSARKDSVFKA
+869 FKA
-883 KERESKQSAR
+883 KELVAQRKHMHKARQDRDYIAKELVAQRKSKQNAR
-893 QNPVFRAKESINQK
+893 LDSN
-907 ESKQAARQNPVFK
+907 FK
-920 AKERESKQSA
+920 AKELVAQRKSKQNA
-930 RQNPVFRTKES
+930 RLDSN
-941 MYQKES
+941 
-947 KQAARQ
+947 
-953 NPVFKAKERESKQS
+953 FKAKELVAQRKHKHKARQDSNFKAKELVAQRKHMHKARQDSNFKAKELVAQRKHKHKARQDSNFKAKELVAQRKHKHKARQDSNFKAKELVAQKRHKHKARQDSNFKAKELVAQRKSKQ
-967 ARQNPVFRTKES
+967 N
-979 MYQKESKQSARKV
+979 ARKNLFFV
-992 PVFKTKERESKQL
+992 
-1005 ARRNPGFRAKET
+1005 
-1017 VYQKESKRKARE
+1017 
-1029 NPYFLECERIKK
+1029 ECERVKK
-1041 QQLRQEKRKFNDDSG
+1041 QEYRKNKQKMDEMNECIVLGETRKKDKIKFDDHKAEKISDHRY
-1056 IDVPRKRCKHD
+1056 
-1067 TDTLPKSH
+1067 
-1075 QKDLTIE
+1075 KDIKECIE
-1082 ESIKQFHSDIAI
+1082 QFHSSIAV
-1094 GPLYVCSCCHQTWFK
+1094 GPLYVCTCCHQTWFRK
-1109 KSVSMLKNTHISA
+1109 GVCMLKNINLPTSSRLYCTKFISVNDA
-1122 ESKRLH
+1122 
-1128 CTDFT
+1128 
-1133 SVGNEEWI
+1133 EWI
-1141 CHTCLSALRE
+1141 CHTCIGAIRDG
-1151 SKPPKLSVAN
+1151 KVPKLSVAN
-1161 GMKWPDKPPELNL
+1161 GMKWPDKPPELDL

-1229 VAIQLKKKLSYKK
+1229 VAIQLKKKLAYKK

-1249 RPLRVLTALHWLM
+1249 RPLRVLSALHWLM
-1262 NNSELYKKSG
+1262 NKSQLYKKSG
-1272 IIVDDKWFQEVTESA
+1272 IVVDESWFQEVTESS

-1295 EVSKEQCKDKD
+1295 EVSKESKVKNNTEGEIQEH
-1306 NAENEK
+1306 NN
-1312 QKQDKTNEN
+1312 TSEN
-1321 DIEASNDYDSDHYS
+1321 DTVESNDYDSDHYS
-1335 EVDANEQVGNIDTL
+1335 EVDANEHVGNVDTL

-1357 KYDKVFTF
+1357 KCDKVFTF

-1387 PTISCGQTP
+1387 PTIFCGQTP

-1445 VNLAVRRCKNRGKKI
+1445 VNLAVRRCKKRGQKI

-1467 SNYLD
+1467 SSYVD

-1499 YIFAMI
+1499 DIFAMI

-1529 MLAKLNDGIEYSE
+1529 MLAKLNDGIYYSE
-1542 KELEHLT
+1542 KELENLS

-1586 IGKLLDFFY
+1586 IGKLLDYFY

-1619 ETHSEE
+1619 ETNSER
-1625 EIVQFVDQY
+1625 EIVQFVDKY
-1634 LTSNTDNEKT
+1634 LTCNTDNEKT

-1655 SKTCRKKGKPICRFG
+1655 SRTCRKKGKPICRFG

-1679 MLLYPLEENVDKYKK
+1679 MLLYPLEEDVDKYKK
-1694 KNTELLKVMNE
+1694 KNTELLKAMNE

-1716 FLENIA
+1716 FLENFA
-1722 KMDFE
+1722 KMDFD

-1743 SKRKTKDMRINLFN
+1743 LKRKTKDMRINLFN
-1757 EGILLAWKAN
+1757 EGILCAWKAN

-1849 IVFINTSVP
+1849 IVFVNTSVP

-1864 LKPKAALDELPGEST
+1864 LKPKAALDELPAEST

-1889 YSKRLRQLSKFCLAD
+1889 YSKRPKQLSKFCLAD

-1918 FTEKVNDKNDDD
+1918 VPEKVNDKNDDD
-1930 RCDSSS
+1930 QGESSS
-1936 SNESEDSFDGDKSQ
+1936 SNESEDSLDDDNSQ
-1950 CSDLLY
+1950 GSDLLY

-1961 TKYKKRKVPRI
+1961 IKYKKRKVPRI

-2016 NSVQTLLIP
+2016 NSVQTSLIP

-2107 TGILLPD
+2107 TGIMLPD

-2201 QTICSAFHKQMY
+2201 QTICSAFHKKMY
-2213 KGTYNHLSADELNT
+2213 QGTYNHLSADELNT

-2258 QQLTGSKSAFGG
+2258 QQLTGSKAAFGG

-2335 LNEMTVEDKQMLQTR
+2335 LNEMTEEDKQVLQTR

-2381 SQLPGEKIVI
+2381 SQLPGEKFVI

-2405 ECQRLINS
+2405 ECQTLINS

-2490 KLYNSSIHTDW
+2490 KLYNSSINTDW

-2543 VVVDLSQEKGIVKI
+2543 VVVDLSQEKRIVKI

-2563 ALSRVKRLTDLYILN
+2563 ALSRVKRLKDLYILN
-2578 MNEASMALDDD
+2578 LNEASMALDDD
-2589 VNVEMHRLRTEAVLE
+2589 VNVEMHRLRTEAALE

-2612 TDPGKVKIAFNNA
+2612 TDPGKIKIAFNNA

-2704 QCKSFEFIFAA
+2704 QCKSFEFIFAG
-2715 IYNIQRGYVQ
+2715 IYSIQRGYVQ
-2725 VVVLYKYPRSSQTD
+2725 VVVLYKYPKSSQTD

-2749 PVINL
+2749 PVIDL

-2800 DLIFSNCES
+2800 DLIFSNCEA

>member
-1 MNTVD
+1 MPRLKRVSKGQQREKKKVQMRRGRKKAKDDTASSTSKETDGLNFPKKSECAENGLNFPKKSECAENGLNFPKKSESAENRLNFPKKSECAENGLNFPKKSECAEKGLNFPKKSQCDANDLLVPAKCFTDSVTEALTETYSGPDLNFSKCFPFD
-6 CLKTDKTM
+6 CLNVSCDFDETFENTYAKDIANRHCKTDK
-14 PRKKYWRMSKARQTV
+14 
-29 EDTKTLSS
+29 
-37 EVGVLKLSDG
+37 EV
-47 GLSQPKTP
+47 SQN
-55 SVSLEM
+55 E
-61 GVMKISDGGNAQP
+61 
-74 KKPSVSVEM
+74 
-83 GVMKISDGGNA
+83 
-94 QPKKPSVSLEMG
+94 
-106 VMNLSDG
+106 
-113 GNAQPT
+113 
-119 KPSVSEIAD
+119 
-128 IVIDTLPETLKIP
+128 VIL
-141 DTLNE
+141 LNTD
-146 PLNVSLNEH
+146 NVSIETNSFANSSAK
-155 MPHTLSELMPN
+155 MFSESI
-166 AVSKTNTEIH
+166 AGCSAESITN
-176 LVPDTLINTMSETSV
+176 S
-191 THNDS
+191 DS
-196 YSFAHND
+196 YRTPNS
-203 THHCSHNDSHSIPH
+203 DSHAVNI
-217 SAFHSTPLA
+217 A
-226 CDKSFAVQFMESSV
+226 CEKPFAVQFIESLG
-240 NDCLKTQIDFDIAF
+240 NDCLKTKTDFDEVF
-254 AEAFPKIVVKRQTC
+254 AEAFPYIFETRHAC
-268 NNEELTDNKEVCNN
+268 NNEELPKNKEVGSKDVFENN
-282 EKLTENKE
+282 E
-290 VAYIELI
+290 AP
-297 ESNETSFCDSHFEI
+297 SCDSHFEI
-311 IDTDDQ
+311 IDT
-317 VAKKPLFK
+317 
-325 SLIAS
+325 
-330 DSSNS
+330 
-335 QTSFDVVFLDN
+335 
-346 FPEVAANYQSRDK
+346 ANYQLSDN
-359 ELSERERMAFCPV
+359 EDLSETENMAFYPEY
-372 NTSQQNEEL
+372 TTQQNEL
-381 KRNVTAQHQ
+381 FHKNVTAQNDVNC
-390 LSSDP
+390 DP
-395 LEVCSDNDVACYQAV
+395 LETYSDNDVVCYQAI
-410 RSSELL
+410 RSSERL
-416 WNAIDLVFGSF
+416 WNASDLVFGSF
-427 HQSDG
+427 HQNDV
-432 RFSEHSRGYQ
+432 RFSEQSRGYQ

-449 MLSYAHC
+449 MLSYSLFL
-456 GDVDNSMVLDKVL
+456 DVNDSLILDKVL
-469 YEGDALYQ
+469 CEGDALYQ
-477 AVIRKLKSDGKLS
+477 TVISKLKSDGKFVH
-490 QHLLSLE
+490 QLLSLE
-497 EIPDDFEV
+497 EIPVEFEV
-505 EIGKFTIEKLHIE
+505 EIGKFTLKKFQIQ
-518 SGPLIDTQDIGL
+518 SGPLVDTQDLGL
-530 PTLHEVLQSAFLSV
+530 PTLHEVLQSAYLSV
-544 SSGLLTVGAI
+544 SSGLLTIGAI

-561 KGAFAFFDSHC
+561 NGLYVFFDSHS
-572 HGYNGLSA
+572 HGENGLSSS
-580 TDGASS
+580 DGASS
-586 LITFSSLDDLV
+586 LITFSNLNDLIT
-597 RYMYAFYDSMK
+597 YMYAFYDSLK
-608 LDTSMQYD
+608 LDTSLQYD
-616 FLPIN
+616 FLPIS
-621 VKKSENKQSYK
+621 VTKSEDKQSYK
-632 DEMASHMEAYFNDQR
+632 DEMASNLEAYFDDQR
-647 LRQANKSQ
+647 LRQAKKTHSN
-655 SEVRSISN
+655 VRSISSV
-663 DLSSIAIEKSEKALW
+663 LSSISTEESKNASR
-678 AKRKE
+678 AKTKKLRT
-683 FKDRSEYFK
+683 EYYK
-692 NYKRKCRQNS
+692 IYKRQSRENLAIK
-702 AFKGKERDSKQ
+702 AKERQSKQSARRNPVFKANETVYQKDSKQ
-713 SARQNPVFRAKES
+713 SARRNPGFKAKE
-726 IYQKESKQAA
+726 IVYQKESKQSA
-736 RQNPVIRAK
+736 RRNPGFKAK
-745 ENMYQKESKQTARK
+745 EIVYQKESKQSARK
-759 DPVFKTKE
+759 NPVFKANETVYQK
-767 RESKQ
+767 ESKQ
-772 SARQNPVFRAKESI
+772 SARKNPVFKANETV
-786 YQKESKQAARQN
+786 YQKESKQ
-798 PVIRAKENMYQKE
+798 
-811 SKQTA
+811 SA
-816 RKDPVFKTKERES
+816 RKNPVFKANET
-829 KQSARQNP
+829 
-837 VFRAKE
+837 V
-843 SIYQKESKQA
+843 
-853 ARQNPVIR
+853 
-861 AKENMYQK
+861 YQK
-869 ESKQSARKDSVFKA
+869 ESKQSARKD
-883 KERESKQSAR
+883 
-893 QNPVFRAKESINQK
+893 
-907 ESKQAARQNPVFK
+907 
-920 AKERESKQSA
+920 
-930 RQNPVFRTKES
+930 T
-941 MYQKES
+941 
-947 KQAARQ
+947 
-953 NPVFKAKERESKQS
+953 
-967 ARQNPVFRTKES
+967 
-979 MYQKESKQSARKV
+979 
-992 PVFKTKERESKQL
+992 VFKTKERESKQL
-1005 ARRNPGFRAKET
+1005 ARRNPVFKAKET
-1017 VYQKESKRKARE
+1017 VYQKESKQSSRKDTVFKAKEIVYQKRSKQLSREDEAFISQEKVYQNASKKKARE
-1029 NPYFLECERIKK
+1029 NPYVLECERIKK
-1041 QQLRQEKRKFNDDSG
+1041 QQKRQEKRKFNDDLG
-1056 IDVPRKRCKHD
+1056 INVPRKRCKND

-1082 ESIKQFHSDIAI
+1082 ESINQFHSDISI
-1094 GPLYVCSCCHQTWFK
+1094 GPLYVCSCCHQTWFR

-1122 ESKRLH
+1122 ESRRLY

-1249 RPLRVLTALHWLM
+1249 RPLRVLSALHWLM
-1262 NNSELYKKSG
+1262 NNSDLYKKSG
-1272 IIVDDKWFQEVTESA
+1272 IVVDDNWFQEVTESA

-1295 EVSKEQCKDKD
+1295 EVSKEQCNDK
-1306 NAENEK
+1306 NNIENEK
-1312 QKQDKTNEN
+1312 QKQDKTTEKH
-1321 DIEASNDYDSDHYS
+1321 EGSNDYDSDHYS
-1335 EVDANEQVGNIDTL
+1335 EIDTNEQVGNIDTL

-1387 PTISCGQTP
+1387 PTIFCGQTP
-1396 PSRDE
+1396 PNRDE

-1418 VDRRAAQSVPNIF
+1418 IDRRAAQSVPNIF

-1445 VNLAVRRCKNRGKKI
+1445 VNLAVRRCKKRGQKI

-1467 SNYLD
+1467 SSYLD

-1499 YIFAMI
+1499 DIFAMI

-1523 WTDLLK
+1523 WTDLLR
-1529 MLAKLNDGIEYSE
+1529 MLAKLNDGIDYSE
-1542 KELEHLT
+1542 KELENLS

-1586 IGKLLDFFY
+1586 IGKLLDYFY

-1619 ETHSEE
+1619 ETNSEG
-1625 EIVQFVDQY
+1625 EIVQFVDKY
-1634 LTSNTDNEKT
+1634 LTCNTDNEKT

-1679 MLLYPLEENVDKYKK
+1679 MLLYPLEEDVDKYKK
-1694 KNTELLKVMNE
+1694 KNTDLLKAMNE

-1722 KMDFE
+1722 KMDFD

-1743 SKRKTKDMRINLFN
+1743 LKRKTKDMRINLFN

-1838 LQIPLTKCTRD
+1838 LQMPLTKCTRD
-1849 IVFINTSVP
+1849 IVFVNTSVP

-1864 LKPKAALDELPGEST
+1864 LKPKAALDELPAEST
-1879 DVESDNVIQR
+1879 NVESDNVIQR
-1889 YSKRLRQLSKFCLAD
+1889 YSKRPKQLSKFCLAD

-1918 FTEKVNDKNDDD
+1918 FPEKVNDKNDDD
-1930 RCDSSS
+1930 GCDSSS
-1936 SNESEDSFDGDKSQ
+1936 SNESEDSLDDDNSQ
-1950 CSDLLY
+1950 ISDLLY

-1994 FVPWRNEQKDLLG
+1994 FVPWRNEQRDLLG

-2016 NSVQTLLIP
+2016 NSVQTSLIP

-2114 DEYLTLLRSLNLRQ
+2114 EEYLALLRSLNLRQ

-2201 QTICSAFHKQMY
+2201 QTICSAFHKKMY
-2213 KGTYNHLSADELNT
+2213 KGTYHLSADELNT

-2245 VGNMTLSFIDTRL
+2245 VGNKMLSFIDTRL
-2258 QQLTGSKSAFGG
+2258 QQLTGTKAAFGG

-2277 DLYQLKPVGDFLIC
+2277 DLYQLKPVNDFLIC
-2291 LDLKVGASSLAR
+2291 LDLKVDASSLAR

-2335 LNEMTVEDKQMLQTR
+2335 MNEMTEEDKQKLQTR
-2350 VFDRDTGDYPKDAV
+2350 VFDRDAGNYPKDAV

-2381 SQLPGEKIVI
+2381 SQLPGEKVVI
-2391 PCHDNVVSANIPAK
+2391 PCHDNVVSANIPDK
-2405 ECQRLINS
+2405 ECQRLIKS

-2430 VVGMIVVHTANVDVE
+2430 VVGMIVVHTTNVDVD

-2454 VVKQIDFR
+2454 VVKHIDFR

-2477 DPRVGRTTREKYR
+2477 EPRVGRTTREKYR

-2501 TPVFDVQRT
+2501 TPVFDTQRT
-2510 FILNYKTYQRIQF
+2510 FIVNYKTFQRIQF

-2543 VVVDLSQEKGIVKI
+2543 VVVDLSQENGGTKKYHTFIML
-2557 PHIHYV
+2557 H
-2563 ALSRVKRLTDLYILN
+2563 L
-2578 MNEASMALDDD
+2578 
-2589 VNVEMHRLRTEAVLE
+2589 VE
-2604 LCYVPLYK
+2604 
-2612 TDPGKVKIAFNNA
+2612 
-2625 RSLHKHFRDVEFEPN
+2625 
-2640 VLAADAIGFAETR
+2640 
-2653 LCRRDENVHYALK
+2653 
-2666 RFRLIRLDDA
+2666 
-2676 EKESG
+2676 
-2681 NRPHHGLALYVKE
+2681 
-2694 YFQIQKVVKM
+2694 
-2704 QCKSFEFIFAA
+2704 
-2715 IYNIQRGYVQ
+2715 
-2725 VVVLYKYPRSSQTD
+2725 
-2739 FRKDIHHHLR
+2739 
-2749 PVINL
+2749 
-2754 NVRLVILG
+2754 
-2762 DFNIQIDCVNTEFV
+2762 
-2776 KFMETSFRCRQ
+2776 
-2787 QIKQSTTDSGSIL
+2787 
-2800 DLIFSNCES
+2800 
-2809 FCDVVEAYWTDHK
+2809 
-2822 LVYCAIDQ
+2822 

>member
-1 MNTVD
+1 
-6 CLKTDKTM
+6 
-14 PRKKYWRMSKARQTV
+14 
-29 EDTKTLSS
+29 
-37 EVGVLKLSDG
+37 
-47 GLSQPKTP
+47 
-55 SVSLEM
+55 
-61 GVMKISDGGNAQP
+61 
-74 KKPSVSVEM
+74 
-83 GVMKISDGGNA
+83 
-94 QPKKPSVSLEMG
+94 
-106 VMNLSDG
+106 
-113 GNAQPT
+113 
-119 KPSVSEIAD
+119 
-128 IVIDTLPETLKIP
+128 
-141 DTLNE
+141 
-146 PLNVSLNEH
+146 
-155 MPHTLSELMPN
+155 
-166 AVSKTNTEIH
+166 
-176 LVPDTLINTMSETSV
+176 
-191 THNDS
+191 
-196 YSFAHND
+196 
-203 THHCSHNDSHSIPH
+203 
-217 SAFHSTPLA
+217 
-226 CDKSFAVQFMESSV
+226 
-240 NDCLKTQIDFDIAF
+240 
-254 AEAFPKIVVKRQTC
+254 
-268 NNEELTDNKEVCNN
+268 
-282 EKLTENKE
+282 
-290 VAYIELI
+290 
-297 ESNETSFCDSHFEI
+297 
-311 IDTDDQ
+311 
-317 VAKKPLFK
+317 
-325 SLIAS
+325 
-330 DSSNS
+330 
-335 QTSFDVVFLDN
+335 
-346 FPEVAANYQSRDK
+346 
-359 ELSERERMAFCPV
+359 
-372 NTSQQNEEL
+372 
-381 KRNVTAQHQ
+381 
-390 LSSDP
+390 
-395 LEVCSDNDVACYQAV
+395 
-410 RSSELL
+410 
-416 WNAIDLVFGSF
+416 
-427 HQSDG
+427 
-432 RFSEHSRGYQ
+432 
-442 CTCNALC
+442 
-449 MLSYAHC
+449 
-456 GDVDNSMVLDKVL
+456 
-469 YEGDALYQ
+469 
-477 AVIRKLKSDGKLS
+477 
-490 QHLLSLE
+490 
-497 EIPDDFEV
+497 
-505 EIGKFTIEKLHIE
+505 
-518 SGPLIDTQDIGL
+518 
-530 PTLHEVLQSAFLSV
+530 
-544 SSGLLTVGAI
+544 
-554 CSAVFKK
+554 
-561 KGAFAFFDSHC
+561 
-572 HGYNGLSA
+572 
-580 TDGASS
+580 
-586 LITFSSLDDLV
+586 
-597 RYMYAFYDSMK
+597 
-608 LDTSMQYD
+608 
-616 FLPIN
+616 
-621 VKKSENKQSYK
+621 
-632 DEMASHMEAYFNDQR
+632 
-647 LRQANKSQ
+647 
-655 SEVRSISN
+655 
-663 DLSSIAIEKSEKALW
+663 
-678 AKRKE
+678 
-683 FKDRSEYFK
+683 
-692 NYKRKCRQNS
+692 
-702 AFKGKERDSKQ
+702 
-713 SARQNPVFRAKES
+713 
-726 IYQKESKQAA
+726 
-736 RQNPVIRAK
+736 
-745 ENMYQKESKQTARK
+745 MYQRK
-759 DPVFKTKE
+759 
-767 RESKQ
+767 
-772 SARQNPVFRAKESI
+772 
-786 YQKESKQAARQN
+786 
-798 PVIRAKENMYQKE
+798 
-811 SKQTA
+811 
-816 RKDPVFKTKERES
+816 
-829 KQSARQNP
+829 
-837 VFRAKE
+837 
-843 SIYQKESKQA
+843 
-853 ARQNPVIR
+853 
-861 AKENMYQK
+861 
-869 ESKQSARKDSVFKA
+869 
-883 KERESKQSAR
+883 
-893 QNPVFRAKESINQK
+893 
-907 ESKQAARQNPVFK
+907 
-920 AKERESKQSA
+920 
-930 RQNPVFRTKES
+930 
-941 MYQKES
+941 
-947 KQAARQ
+947 
-953 NPVFKAKERESKQS
+953 
-967 ARQNPVFRTKES
+967 
-979 MYQKESKQSARKV
+979 
-992 PVFKTKERESKQL
+992 SKQL
-1005 ARRNPGFRAKET
+1005 ARENQAFIEKEN
-1017 VYQKESKRKARE
+1017 VYQNASKKRARE
-1029 NPYFLECERIKK
+1029 NPYVLECERIRK
-1041 QQLRQEKRKFNDDSG
+1041 QQIRQEKRKINEISEVN
-1056 IDVPRKRCKHD
+1056 VPRKRFKHD
-1067 TDTLPKSH
+1067 TDTLPKGQ
-1075 QKDLTIE
+1075 QKDFKTIQ
-1082 ESIKQFHSDIAI
+1082 ESIKQFHSNIAI
-1094 GPLYVCSCCHQTWFK
+1094 GPLYVCSCCHQTWFR
-1109 KSVSMLKNTHISA
+1109 KSVSMLKKTHISA
-1122 ESKRLH
+1122 ESRRLH
-1128 CTDFT
+1128 CTNFT

-1151 SKPPKLSVAN
+1151 CKPPKLSVSN

-1229 VAIQLKKKLSYKK
+1229 VAIQLKKKLAYKK

-1249 RPLRVLTALHWLM
+1249 RPLRVLSALHWLM
-1262 NNSELYKKSG
+1262 NNSQLYKKSG
-1272 IIVDDKWFQEVTESA
+1272 IVVDESWFQEVTESS

-1295 EVSKEQCKDKD
+1295 EVSKESKVKNNTEGEIQEH
-1306 NAENEK
+1306 NN
-1312 QKQDKTNEN
+1312 TSEN
-1321 DIEASNDYDSDHYS
+1321 DTVESNDYESDHYS
-1335 EVDANEQVGNIDTL
+1335 EVDANEHVGNVDTL

-1357 KYDKVFTF
+1357 KCDKVFTF

-1387 PTISCGQTP
+1387 PTIFCGQTP

-1445 VNLAVRRCKNRGKKI
+1445 VNLAVRRCKKRGQKI

-1467 SNYLD
+1467 SSYVD

-1499 YIFAMI
+1499 DIFAMI

-1529 MLAKLNDGIEYSE
+1529 MLAKLNDGIDYSE
-1542 KELEHLT
+1542 KELENLS

-1586 IGKLLDFFY
+1586 IGKLLDYFY

-1619 ETHSEE
+1619 ETNSER
-1625 EIVQFVDQY
+1625 EIVQFVDKY
-1634 LTSNTDNEKT
+1634 LTCNTDNEKT

-1655 SKTCRKKGKPICRFG
+1655 SRTCRKKGKAICRFG

-1679 MLLYPLEENVDKYKK
+1679 MLLYPLEEDVDKYKK
-1694 KNTELLKVMNE
+1694 KNTELLKAMNE

-1716 FLENIA
+1716 FLENFA
-1722 KMDFE
+1722 KMDFD

-1743 SKRKTKDMRINLFN
+1743 LKRKTKDMRINLFN
-1757 EGILLAWKAN
+1757 EGILCAWKAN

-1849 IVFINTSVP
+1849 IVFVNTSVP

-1864 LKPKAALDELPGEST
+1864 LKPKAALDELPAEST
-1879 DVESDNVIQR
+1879 DVESDNVTQR
-1889 YSKRLRQLSKFCLAD
+1889 YSKRPKQLSKFCLAD

-1918 FTEKVNDKNDDD
+1918 VPEKVNDKNDDD
-1930 RCDSSS
+1930 QGDSSS
-1936 SNESEDSFDGDKSQ
+1936 SNESEDSLDDDNSQ
-1950 CSDLLY
+1950 GSDLLY
-1956 KTKNG
+1956 KTNNG
-1961 TKYKKRKVPRI
+1961 IKYKKRKVPRI

-1994 FVPWRNEQKDLLG
+1994 FVPWGNEQKDLLG

-2016 NSVQTLLIP
+2016 NSVQTSLIP

-2107 TGILLPD
+2107 TGIMLPD

-2201 QTICSAFHKQMY
+2201 QTICSAFHKKMY
-2213 KGTYNHLSADELNT
+2213 QGTYNHLSADELNT

-2258 QQLTGSKSAFGG
+2258 QQLTGSKAAFGG

-2291 LDLKVGASSLAR
+2291 LDLKAGASSLAR

-2335 LNEMTVEDKQMLQTR
+2335 LNEMTEEDKQVLQTR

-2381 SQLPGEKIVI
+2381 SQLPGEKFVI

-2405 ECQRLINS
+2405 ECQMLINS

-2490 KLYNSSIHTDW
+2490 KLYNPSIYTDW

-2543 VVVDLSQEKGIVKI
+2543 VVVDLSQEKRIVKI

-2563 ALSRVKRLTDLYILN
+2563 ALSRVKRLKDLYILN
-2578 MNEASMALDDD
+2578 LNEASMALDDD

-2612 TDPGKVKIAFNNA
+2612 TDPGKIKIAFNNA

-2704 QCKSFEFIFAA
+2704 QCKSFEFIFAG
-2715 IYNIQRGYVQ
+2715 IYSIQRGYVQ
-2725 VVVLYKYPRSSQTD
+2725 VVVLYKYPKSSQTD

-2749 PVINL
+2749 PVIDL

-2800 DLIFSNCES
+2800 DLIFSNCEA

>member
-1 MNTVD
+1 MRIREV
-6 CLKTDKTM
+6 
-14 PRKKYWRMSKARQTV
+14 RQKAQTEV
-29 EDTKTLSS
+29 NIEAEDGDRGAEDGDLATIM
-37 EVGVLKLSDG
+37 LSDG
-47 GLSQPKTP
+47 GLANPAFPSHDGIAPCGP
-55 SVSLEM
+55 SVSYSYAYSSP
-61 GVMKISDGGNAQP
+61 KSSPHSDTY
-74 KKPSVSVEM
+74 S
-83 GVMKISDGGNA
+83 
-94 QPKKPSVSLEMG
+94 
-106 VMNLSDG
+106 
-113 GNAQPT
+113 
-119 KPSVSEIAD
+119 
-128 IVIDTLPETLKIP
+128 IP
-141 DTLNE
+141 DS
-146 PLNVSLNEH
+146 P
-155 MPHTLSELMPN
+155 PHS
-166 AVSKTNTEIH
+166 
-176 LVPDTLINTMSETSV
+176 
-191 THNDS
+191 
-196 YSFAHND
+196 D
-203 THHCSHNDSHSIPH
+203 THSLPYSDINPHNDSHGNLIPR
-217 SAFHSTPLA
+217 
-226 CDKSFAVQFMESSV
+226 KMSFATQFIASSE
-240 NDCLKTQIDFDIAF
+240 NDCLKIQTDFEEAF
-254 AEAFPKIVVKRQTC
+254 VEAFPNIVKEHLC
-268 NNEELTDNKEVCNN
+268 NNEQLSKSKVTNK
-282 EKLTENKE
+282 K
-290 VAYIELI
+290 LI
-297 ESNETSFCDSHFEI
+297 EDNATLFHEGNFEI
-311 IDTDDQ
+311 MDTDIP
-317 VAKKPLFK
+317 VATQP
-325 SLIAS
+325 S
-330 DSSNS
+330 
-335 QTSFDVVFLDN
+335 
-346 FPEVAANYQSRDK
+346 P
-359 ELSERERMAFCPV
+359 
-372 NTSQQNEEL
+372 
-381 KRNVTAQHQ
+381 
-390 LSSDP
+390 
-395 LEVCSDNDVACYQAV
+395 
-410 RSSELL
+410 LL
-416 WNAIDLVFGSF
+416 WNANRIMFGSF
-427 HQSDG
+427 HQNDE
-432 RFSEHSRGYQ
+432 RFIDQSRGVQ

-449 MLSYAHC
+449 MLTQ
-456 GDVDNSMVLDKVL
+456 DKIQNSSDLDQIL
-469 YEGDALYQ
+469 YEGDALYNRT
-477 AVIRKLKSDGKLS
+477 ITSLKAEGKFV
-490 QHLLSLE
+490 HPLLSLE
-497 EIPDDFEV
+497 EIPNTV
-505 EIGKFTIEKLHIE
+505 EIKTGQYFVKKQHIRYGYLVNTSDNE
-518 SGPLIDTQDIGL
+518 AL
-530 PTLHEVLQSAFLSV
+530 PTLQCALETAFLKSTSV
-544 SSGLLTVGAI
+544 LLIIGAV
-554 CSAVFKK
+554 CSAISKRNNLYV
-561 KGAFAFFDSHC
+561 FFDSHS
-572 HGYNGLSA
+572 HGKNGL
-580 TDGASS
+580 ASS
-586 LITFSSLDDLV
+586 DGTSILMVFSCLEDLIAYL
-597 RYMYAFYDSMK
+597 YAFYESMRID
-608 LDTSMQYD
+608 LTVQFDL
-616 FLPIN
+616 LPISIRKKELSVIHKKQPETLLEAYFHDQTLRQKQKAVVTKDSEPIVN
-621 VKKSENKQSYK
+621 VKKKKN
-632 DEMASHMEAYFNDQR
+632 
-647 LRQANKSQ
+647 
-655 SEVRSISN
+655 
-663 DLSSIAIEKSEKALW
+663 
-678 AKRKE
+678 RKE
-683 FKDRSEYFK
+683 YLRIYM
-692 NYKRKCRQNS
+692 QN
-702 AFKGKERDSKQ
+702 ARHDS
-713 SARQNPVFRAKES
+713 N
-726 IYQKESKQAA
+726 
-736 RQNPVIRAK
+736 
-745 ENMYQKESKQTARK
+745 
-759 DPVFKTKE
+759 
-767 RESKQ
+767 
-772 SARQNPVFRAKESI
+772 
-786 YQKESKQAARQN
+786 
-798 PVIRAKENMYQKE
+798 
-811 SKQTA
+811 
-816 RKDPVFKTKERES
+816 
-829 KQSARQNP
+829 
-837 VFRAKE
+837 
-843 SIYQKESKQA
+843 
-853 ARQNPVIR
+853 
-861 AKENMYQK
+861 
-869 ESKQSARKDSVFKA
+869 FKA
-883 KERESKQSAR
+883 KELVAQRKSKQNAR
-893 QNPVFRAKESINQK
+893 HDSY
-907 ESKQAARQNPVFK
+907 FK
-920 AKERESKQSA
+920 AKELVAQRKSKQNA
-930 RQNPVFRTKES
+930 RHDS
-941 MYQKES
+941 Y
-947 KQAARQ
+947 
-953 NPVFKAKERESKQS
+953 FKAKELVAQRKSKQNARHDS
-967 ARQNPVFRTKES
+967 YFKAKELVAQRKSKQNARHDSNFKAKELVAQRKHMHKARQDNNFKAKELVAQRKLMHKARQDS
-979 MYQKESKQSARKV
+979 NFKAKELVAQRKHKHKARQDSNFKAKELVAQRKHKHKARQDSNFKAKELVAQKRHKHKARQDSNFKAKELVAQRKSKQNARKNLFFV
-992 PVFKTKERESKQL
+992 
-1005 ARRNPGFRAKET
+1005 
-1017 VYQKESKRKARE
+1017 
-1029 NPYFLECERIKK
+1029 ECERVKK
-1041 QQLRQEKRKFNDDSG
+1041 QEYRKNKQKMDEMNECIVLGETRKKDKITFDDHKVEKISDHRYKN
-1056 IDVPRKRCKHD
+1056 IKEC
-1067 TDTLPKSH
+1067 
-1075 QKDLTIE
+1075 IE
-1082 ESIKQFHSDIAI
+1082 QFHSSIAV
-1094 GPLYVCSCCHQTWFK
+1094 GPLYVCTCCHQTWFRK
-1109 KSVSMLKNTHISA
+1109 GVCMLKNINLPTSSRLYCTKFISVNDA
-1122 ESKRLH
+1122 
-1128 CTDFT
+1128 
-1133 SVGNEEWI
+1133 EWI
-1141 CHTCLSALRE
+1141 CHTCIGAIRDG
-1151 SKPPKLSVAN
+1151 KVPKLSVAN
-1161 GMKWPDKPPELNL
+1161 GMKWPDKPPELDL

-1229 VAIQLKKKLSYKK
+1229 VAIQLKKKLAYKK

-1249 RPLRVLTALHWLM
+1249 RPLRVLSALHWLM
-1262 NNSELYKKSG
+1262 NKSQLYKKSG
-1272 IIVDDKWFQEVTESA
+1272 IVVDESWFQEVTESS

-1295 EVSKEQCKDKD
+1295 EVSKESKVKNNTEGEIQEH
-1306 NAENEK
+1306 NN
-1312 QKQDKTNEN
+1312 TSEN
-1321 DIEASNDYDSDHYS
+1321 DTVESNDYDSDHYS
-1335 EVDANEQVGNIDTL
+1335 EVDANEHVGNVDTL

-1357 KYDKVFTF
+1357 KCDKVFTF

-1387 PTISCGQTP
+1387 PTIFCGQTP

-1445 VNLAVRRCKNRGKKI
+1445 VNLAVRRCKKRGQKI

-1467 SNYLD
+1467 SSYVD

-1499 YIFAMI
+1499 DIFAMI

-1529 MLAKLNDGIEYSE
+1529 MLAKLNDGIYYSE
-1542 KELEHLT
+1542 KELENLS

-1586 IGKLLDFFY
+1586 IGKLLDYFY

-1619 ETHSEE
+1619 ETNSER
-1625 EIVQFVDQY
+1625 EIVQFVDKY
-1634 LTSNTDNEKT
+1634 LTCNTDNEKT

-1655 SKTCRKKGKPICRFG
+1655 SRTCRKKGKPICRFG

-1679 MLLYPLEENVDKYKK
+1679 MLLYPLEEDVDKYKM
-1694 KNTELLKVMNE
+1694 KNTELLKAMNE

-1716 FLENIA
+1716 FLENFA
-1722 KMDFE
+1722 KMDFD

-1743 SKRKTKDMRINLFN
+1743 LKRKTKDMRINLFN
-1757 EGILLAWKAN
+1757 EGILCAWKAN

-1849 IVFINTSVP
+1849 IVFVNTSAP

-1864 LKPKAALDELPGEST
+1864 LKPKAALDELPAEST

-1889 YSKRLRQLSKFCLAD
+1889 YSKRPKQLSKFCLAD

-1918 FTEKVNDKNDDD
+1918 VPEKVNDKNDDD
-1930 RCDSSS
+1930 QGDSSS
-1936 SNESEDSFDGDKSQ
+1936 SNESEDSLDDDNSQ
-1950 CSDLLY
+1950 GSDLLY

-1961 TKYKKRKVPRI
+1961 IKYKKRKVPRI

-2016 NSVQTLLIP
+2016 NSVQTSLIP

-2107 TGILLPD
+2107 TGIMLPD

-2201 QTICSAFHKQMY
+2201 QTICSAFHKKMY
-2213 KGTYNHLSADELNT
+2213 QGTYNHLSADELNT

-2258 QQLTGSKSAFGG
+2258 QQLTGSKAAFGG

-2335 LNEMTVEDKQMLQTR
+2335 LNEMTEEDKQVLQTR

-2381 SQLPGEKIVI
+2381 SQLPGEKFVI

-2405 ECQRLINS
+2405 ECQTLINS

-2454 VVKQIDFR
+2454 VVKQIYFR

-2490 KLYNSSIHTDW
+2490 KLYNSSINTDW

-2543 VVVDLSQEKGIVKI
+2543 VVVDLSQEKRIVKI

-2563 ALSRVKRLTDLYILN
+2563 ALSRVKRLKDLYILN
-2578 MNEASMALDDD
+2578 LNEASMALDDD
-2589 VNVEMHRLRTEAVLE
+2589 VNVEMHRLRTEAALE

-2612 TDPGKVKIAFNNA
+2612 TDPGKIKIAFNNA

-2704 QCKSFEFIFAA
+2704 QCKSFEFIFAG
-2715 IYNIQRGYVQ
+2715 IYSIQRGYVQ
-2725 VVVLYKYPRSSQTD
+2725 VVVLYKYPKSSQTD

-2749 PVINL
+2749 PVIDV

-2800 DLIFSNCES
+2800 DLIFSNCEA

-2822 LVYCAIDQ
+2822 LVFSAIDQ